1 MRRKRTQSRL
11 GLFRQQAQACILE
24 AMDTNGGMTMRYR
37 QAAYYTV
44 LAQRALWRTP
54 PAGQPLQPS
63 DIKQLYS
70 DELRAALAA
79 DFALSFSLAQIAE
92 YDQSDGAA
100 PLIITDR
107 ERWAAAHAHALVY
120 DMVQPGCDIA
130 RSQAG
135 IDALCALAHPPQ
147 TSLSSTI
154 HLCDTNLGG
163 VLAQASGMVLSQPEQ
178 TVYCLIDSAVAQD
191 DTPWHVAKLLS
202 PAADGT
208 ITPIIQL
215 RSKTLLATLST
226 YELLTLFIGYGYE
239 PRIVDCT
246 TADPRQPDADYAAAL
261 AWATE
266 RTTALRQ
273 PAQPRPHK
281 ARRPLLLVR
290 TPGQLDTLLA
300 EHETQENSLA
310 PAEHDS
316 GDVQPSSIAR
326 AQAALAH
333 RKADSADSSWARTQ
347 AWLAQVVAW
356 CEPENLFDAAGNLT
370 FAETKALPHTAAAH
384 ADDDHANSHTAQ
396 LTATQPALS
405 ATPRRRPA
413 IEPYAVV
420 ATPPGT
426 QRSNTL
432 SGVSSYLADLA
443 KDAAPDSFRLFI
455 SPSLQSG
462 TLAQRFASHPRAWQW
477 GSQPGIAPHAPD
489 SHTMSYPAASA
500 LRGMQLGYL
509 EQGRQSVFV
518 GASVYE
524 DIGAASRSY
533 TVALASQPSDAPLPS
548 LNTILSH
555 QSAEQITN
563 ALDQRD
569 APTTVYFPADSNCAV
584 VTLDM
589 MLSSTQ
595 AINILHASDTTQ
607 LTWLTT
613 KAARAQMHAG
623 LATWNFAS
631 HASPDIVLAA
641 CGDIATTEVLA
652 AIELI
657 AHSCPAARVR
667 CVNISSLTPR
677 GFGTLAQPV
686 SRRTLARTVT
696 TTKPVIIAYP
706 GEERSL
712 AATLFAYGV
721 DSRQFDIHSFGLA
734 PCGDTLMTSLIRQQA
749 SRYDLAIAAATCL
762 SATGVISPDDA
773 QRLAGHC
780 HAAIEQCLAHA
791 REHHTDHPMVT
802 TWQWQQGQ

>member
-1 MRRKRTQSRL
+1 
-11 GLFRQQAQACILE
+11 
-24 AMDTNGGMTMRYR
+24 MDTNGGMTIRYR

-44 LAQRALWRTP
+44 LAQRALWRTL
-54 PAGQPLQPS
+54 PAGQLLQPS

-92 YDQSDGAA
+92 YAQSDGTA

-107 ERWAAAHAHALVY
+107 ERWAAARAHALVY
-120 DMVQPGCDIA
+120 DMLQPDCDIA

-135 IDALCALAHPPQ
+135 IDTLCTLTHDPQ
-147 TSLSSTI
+147 TSLSDAI
-154 HLCDTNLGG
+154 HLCDARLGG
-163 VLAQASGMVLSQPEQ
+163 ALAQASGKVLGQPEQ
-178 TVYCLIDSAVAQD
+178 MIYCLVDSVATQD
-191 DTPWHVAKLLS
+191 DTPWHLAKLLS
-202 PAADGT
+202 PATDGT
-208 ITPIIQL
+208 IIPIIQL
-215 RSKTLLATLST
+215 RPRTLLATLST
-226 YELLTLFIGYGYE
+226 YELLALFIGYGYE

-246 TADPRQPDADYAAAL
+246 TANPCQPDADYTAAL

-266 RTTALRQ
+266 RTAALRQ

-290 TPGQLDTLLA
+290 TPEQFETLLA
-300 EHETQENSLA
+300 EHEAQENALA

-333 RKADSADSSWARTQ
+333 RKADGADLGQAGRQ
-347 AWLAQVVAW
+347 AWLAQVLAW

-384 ADDDHANSHTAQ
+384 ADNDSSSGAAQ

-405 ATPRRRPA
+405 ATRLRRPA

-432 SGVSSYLADLA
+432 SGVSSYLADLI

-455 SPSLQSG
+455 SPSLQSS

-477 GSQPGIAPHAPD
+477 GSQPGAAPHASD
-489 SHTMSYPAASA
+489 GHMMSYPAAHA

-518 GASVYE
+518 GASLHE
-524 DIGAASRSY
+524 DMSATSRSY
-533 TVALASQPSDAPLPS
+533 TAALSSQPRGTSLPS

-555 QSAEQITN
+555 QSAKQVTN

-595 AINILHASDTTQ
+595 VINVLHASDTTQ
-607 LTWLTT
+607 PTWLTT

-631 HASPDIVLAA
+631 HTSPDIVLAA
-641 CGDIATTEVLA
+641 CGDVATTEVLA

-721 DSRQFDIHSFGLA
+721 DGRQFAIHSFGLA
-734 PCGDTLMTSLIRQQA
+734 PCGDTLMTSLISQQA

>member
-1 MRRKRTQSRL
+1 MRRKRAQSRL

-24 AMDTNGGMTMRYR
+24 AMDTNGGMMRYR

-44 LAQRALWRTP
+44 LAQRALWRTL
-54 PAGQPLQPS
+54 PAGQLLQPS

-92 YDQSDGAA
+92 YAQSDGAA

-107 ERWAAAHAHALVY
+107 ERWAAARAHALVY
-120 DMVQPGCDIA
+120 DMLQPGCNIA

-135 IDALCALAHPPQ
+135 IDALCALTHDPQ

-154 HLCDTNLGG
+154 HLCDARLGG
-163 VLAQASGMVLSQPEQ
+163 ALAQASGRVLGQPEQ
-178 TVYCLIDSAVAQD
+178 TIYCLIDSAVAQD
-191 DTPWHVAKLLS
+191 DTPWHLAKLLS
-202 PAADGT
+202 PATDGT
-208 ITPIIQL
+208 IVPIIQL
-215 RSKTLLATLST
+215 RPRTLLATLST
-226 YELLTLFIGYGYE
+226 YELLALFIGYGYE

-246 TADPRQPDADYAAAL
+246 TADPRQPDADYTAAL

-273 PAQPRPHK
+273 PAQLRPHK

-290 TPGQLDTLLA
+290 TPEQLEALLA
-300 EHETQENSLA
+300 EHEAQEDSPA
-310 PAEHDS
+310 PAEHDN
-316 GDVQPSSIAR
+316 GDVPPSSIAR

-333 RKADSADSSWARTQ
+333 RKADGTDSSQAHTQ
-347 AWLAQVVAW
+347 AWLAQVLAW

-384 ADDDHANSHTAQ
+384 ADNDSSSRTAQ

-405 ATPRRRPA
+405 ATRLRQPA

-432 SGVSSYLADLA
+432 SRVGSYLTDLV

-462 TLAQRFASHPRAWQW
+462 TLAQRFASHPQAWQW
-477 GSQPGIAPHAPD
+477 GSQPSIAPHAPD
-489 SHTMSYPAASA
+489 GHTMSYPAAGA

-518 GASVYE
+518 GASLDE
-524 DIGAASRSY
+524 NISAASRSY
-533 TVALASQPSDAPLPS
+533 TAALSSQPSSAPLPS

-569 APTTVYFPADSNCAV
+569 APTTIYFPADSNCAV

-595 AINILHASDTTQ
+595 VINVLHASDTTQ
-607 LTWLTT
+607 PTWLTT

-631 HASPDIVLAA
+631 HTSPDIVLAA
-641 CGDIATTEVLA
+641 CGDVATTEVLA

-657 AHSCPAARVR
+657 AHSCPAVRVR

-721 DSRQFDIHSFGLA
+721 DSRQFDIHSFGLT
-734 PCGDTLMTSLIRQQA
+734 PHGDTLMTSLINQQA

-762 SATGVISPDDA
+762 SATGVISSDDA
-773 QRLAGHC
+773 QRLIEHC
-780 HAAIEQCLAHA
+780 HAAIEQCLTHA

>member
-1 MRRKRTQSRL
+1 
-11 GLFRQQAQACILE
+11 
-24 AMDTNGGMTMRYR
+24 MRYR

-44 LAQRALWRTP
+44 LAQRALWRTL

-92 YDQSDGAA
+92 YAQSDSAA

-107 ERWAAAHAHALVY
+107 ERWAAARAHALVY
-120 DMVQPGCDIA
+120 DIVQPSCDIA

-135 IDALCALAHPPQ
+135 IDALCTLTHDLQ
-147 TSLSSTI
+147 TSLSNAI
-154 HLCDTNLGG
+154 HLCDARLGG
-163 VLAQASGMVLSQPEQ
+163 ALAQASGRALGQPEQ
-178 TVYCLIDSAVAQD
+178 TIYCLIDSAVAQD
-191 DTPWHVAKLLS
+191 DAPWHLAKLLS
-202 PAADGT
+202 PATDGT

-226 YELLTLFIGYGYE
+226 YELLALFIGYGYE

-347 AWLAQVVAW
+347 AWLAHVLAW

-370 FAETKALPHTAAAH
+370 FTETKALPHTAAAH
-384 ADDDHANSHTAQ
+384 ADNDSSSRTAQ

-405 ATPRRRPA
+405 ATLLRRPA

-432 SGVSSYLADLA
+432 SGVSSYLADLI

-462 TLAQRFASHPRAWQW
+462 TLAQCFASHPRAWQW
-477 GSQPGIAPHAPD
+477 GSQPSIAPHAPD
-489 SHTMSYPAASA
+489 GHTMSYPAAGV

-518 GASVYE
+518 GASLHE
-524 DIGAASRSY
+524 DVSAASRSY
-533 TVALASQPSDAPLPS
+533 TAALSSQPSGASLPS

-569 APTTVYFPADSNCAV
+569 APATVYFPADSNCAV
-584 VTLDM
+584 VALDM

-595 AINILHASDTTQ
+595 VINVLHASDTTQ
-607 LTWLTT
+607 PTWLTT

-631 HASPDIVLAA
+631 HTSPDIVLAA
-641 CGDIATTEVLA
+641 CGDVATTEVLA

-686 SRRTLARTVT
+686 SRRTLARTLT
-696 TTKPVIIAYP
+696 ATKPVIIAYP

-721 DSRQFDIHSFGLA
+721 DSRQFDIHSFGLT
-734 PCGDTLMTSLIRQQA
+734 PHGDTLMMNLIHQQA
-749 SRYDLAIAAATCL
+749 SRYDLVIAAATCL

>member
-44 LAQRALWRTP
+44 LAQHALWRTL
-54 PAGQPLQPS
+54 PAGQLLQPS

-92 YDQSDGAA
+92 YAQSDGAA

-107 ERWAAAHAHALVY
+107 ERWAAARAHALVY
-120 DMVQPGCDIA
+120 DMLQPGCNIA

-135 IDALCALAHPPQ
+135 IDALCALTHDPQ

-154 HLCDTNLGG
+154 HLCDARLGG
-163 VLAQASGMVLSQPEQ
+163 ALAQASGRVLGQPEQ
-178 TVYCLIDSAVAQD
+178 TIYCLIDSAVAQD
-191 DTPWHVAKLLS
+191 DTPWHLAKLLS
-202 PAADGT
+202 PATDGT
-208 ITPIIQL
+208 IVPIIQL
-215 RSKTLLATLST
+215 RPKTLLATLST
-226 YELLTLFIGYGYE
+226 YELLALFIGYGYE

-246 TADPRQPDADYAAAL
+246 TADPRQSDADYTAAL

-266 RTTALRQ
+266 RTAALRQ
-273 PAQPRPHK
+273 PAQLRPHK

-290 TPGQLDTLLA
+290 TPEQFETLLDDDEA
-300 EHETQENSLA
+300 QEDSL
-310 PAEHDS
+310 DDN

-333 RKADSADSSWARTQ
+333 RKADGADSSWARTQ
-347 AWLAQVVAW
+347 AWLTQVLAW

-384 ADDDHANSHTAQ
+384 ADNDHANSHTAQ
-396 LTATQPALS
+396 LTAQTPALV
-405 ATPRRRPA
+405 ATPLRRPA

-432 SGVSSYLADLA
+432 SRVGSYLADLA

-462 TLAQRFASHPRAWQW
+462 TLAQCFASQPRAWQW
-477 GSQPGIAPHAPD
+477 GSQPSIAPHASD
-489 SHTMSYPAASA
+489 GYTMSYPAAGA

-518 GASVYE
+518 GASVHE
-524 DIGAASRSY
+524 DMSAASRSY
-533 TVALASQPSDAPLPS
+533 TAALASQPSSTSLPS

-555 QSAEQITN
+555 QSAEQVTN

-595 AINILHASDTTQ
+595 VINVLHASDTTQ
-607 LTWLTT
+607 PTWLTT

-631 HASPDIVLAA
+631 HTSPDIVLAA

-657 AHSCPAARVR
+657 THSCPAARVR

-721 DSRQFDIHSFGLA
+721 DSRQFDIHSFGLT
-734 PCGDTLMTSLIRQQA
+734 PHGDTLMMNLIHQQA

-762 SATGVISPDDA
+762 SATGVISSDDA
-773 QRLAGHC
+773 QRLMEHC
-780 HAAIEQCLAHA
+780 RAAIEQCLAHA

-802 TWQWQQGQ
+802 TW

>member
-1 MRRKRTQSRL
+1 
-11 GLFRQQAQACILE
+11 
-24 AMDTNGGMTMRYR
+24 MDTNGGMTIRYR

-54 PAGQPLQPS
+54 PAGQPLQTS
-63 DIKQLYS
+63 DIKQTLS
-70 DELRAALAA
+70 DELRVALAA

-92 YDQSDGAA
+92 YDQSDGTA

-107 ERWAAAHAHALVY
+107 ERWAAARAHALVY
-120 DMVQPGCDIA
+120 DMLQPDCDIA

-135 IDALCALAHPPQ
+135 IDALCTLTHDPQ
-147 TSLSSTI
+147 TSLSNAI
-154 HLCDTNLGG
+154 HLCDARLGG
-163 VLAQASGMVLSQPEQ
+163 ALAQASGRVLSQPEQ
-178 TVYCLIDSAVAQD
+178 MIYCLIDSMAAQD
-191 DTPWHVAKLLS
+191 DAPWHLAKLLS
-202 PAADGT
+202 PATDGT
-208 ITPIIQL
+208 IIPIIQL
-215 RSKTLLATLST
+215 RPKTLLATLST
-226 YELLTLFIGYGYE
+226 YELLALFIGYGYE

-261 AWATE
+261 TWAAECTA
-266 RTTALRQ
+266 ALRQ

-281 ARRPLLLVR
+281 ARRPLLIVR
-290 TPGQLDTLLA
+290 IPEQFEVLLDD
-300 EHETQENSLA
+300 HEAQESSPT
-310 PAEHDS
+310 PAENDTS
-316 GDVQPSSIAR
+316 DAQPSSIAR
-326 AQAALAH
+326 ARAALAH
-333 RKADSADSSWARTQ
+333 RKADGADSSQAHTQ
-347 AWLAQVVAW
+347 AWLAQILAW

-384 ADDDHANSHTAQ
+384 ADNDSSLGTAQ

-405 ATPRRRPA
+405 ATQLRRPA

-432 SGVSSYLADLA
+432 SSVGSYLANLT
-443 KDAAPDSFRLFI
+443 KDAASDNFRLFI
-455 SPSLQSG
+455 NPSLQSG
-462 TLAQRFASHPRAWQW
+462 TLAQRFASNPRAWQW
-477 GSQPGIAPHAPD
+477 GSQPSTAPHAPD
-489 SHTMSYPAASA
+489 GYTMSYPVAGA

-533 TVALASQPSDAPLPS
+533 TAALASQPRGASLPS

-555 QSAEQITN
+555 QSAEQVTN

-569 APTTVYFPADSNCAV
+569 TPTTVYFPADSNCAV

-595 AINILHASDTTQ
+595 VINVLHASDTTQ
-607 LTWLTT
+607 PTWLTT

-631 HASPDIVLAA
+631 HTSPDIVLAA
-641 CGDIATTEVLA
+641 CGDVATTEVLA

-686 SRRTLARTVT
+686 SQRTLARTLT
-696 TTKPVIIAYP
+696 TTKPVIITYP

-721 DSRQFDIHSFGLA
+721 DGRQFDIHSFGLT
-734 PCGDTLMTSLIRQQA
+734 PRGDTLMTSLISQQA

-773 QRLAGHC
+773 QRLTGHC
-780 HAAIEQCLAHA
+780 QAAIEQCLAHA

>member
-1 MRRKRTQSRL
+1 MRRKRAQSRL

-44 LAQRALWRTP
+44 LAQRALWRTL

-92 YDQSDGAA
+92 YAQSDSAA

-107 ERWAAAHAHALVY
+107 ERWAAARAHALVY
-120 DMVQPGCDIA
+120 DMLQPGCDIA
-130 RSQAG
+130 RLQAG
-135 IDALCALAHPPQ
+135 IDALCTLTHDPQ
-147 TSLSSTI
+147 TSLSDTI

-208 ITPIIQL
+208 IIPIIQL
-215 RSKTLLATLST
+215 RPKTLLATLST
-226 YELLTLFIGYGYE
+226 YELLALFIGYGYE

-246 TADPRQPDADYAAAL
+246 TADPRQPDADYTAAL

-266 RTTALRQ
+266 RTAALRQ

-281 ARRPLLLVR
+281 ARRPLLIVR
-290 TPGQLDTLLA
+290 TPEQLEALLDECEA
-300 EHETQENSLA
+300 QEDSLA
-310 PAEHDS
+310 PAEHGS
-316 GDVQPSSIAR
+316 GDAQPSSIAR
-326 AQAALAH
+326 AQVALAH
-333 RKADSADSSWARTQ
+333 RKADGADLGRAGTQ
-347 AWLAQVVAW
+347 AWLAQVLAW

-384 ADDDHANSHTAQ
+384 ADNDSSSRTAQ

-405 ATPRRRPA
+405 ATRLRRPA

-432 SGVSSYLADLA
+432 SGVSSYLADLI
-443 KDAAPDSFRLFI
+443 KDAASDSFRLFI

-462 TLAQRFASHPRAWQW
+462 TLAQRFTSSPRAWQW
-477 GSQPGIAPHAPD
+477 GNQPSAAPHAPD
-489 SHTMSYPAASA
+489 GHTMSYPAAGA

-518 GASVYE
+518 GASLHG
-524 DIGAASRSY
+524 DMSAASRSY
-533 TVALASQPSDAPLPS
+533 TAALSSQPSSAPLPS

-569 APTTVYFPADSNCAV
+569 APTTIYFPADSNCAV

-595 AINILHASDTTQ
+595 VINVLHASDTTQ
-607 LTWLTT
+607 PTWLTT
-613 KAARAQMHAG
+613 KAARAQMNAG

-631 HASPDIVLAA
+631 HTSPDIVLAA
-641 CGDIATTEVLA
+641 CGDVATTEVLA

-657 AHSCPAARVR
+657 THSCPAARVR

-712 AATLFAYGV
+712 AATLFVYGV
-721 DSRQFDIHSFGLA
+721 DGRQFDIHSFGLA

>member
-1 MRRKRTQSRL
+1 
-11 GLFRQQAQACILE
+11 
-24 AMDTNGGMTMRYR
+24 MRYR

-44 LAQRALWRTP
+44 LAQRVLWRTP
-54 PAGQPLQPS
+54 LAGQPLQPS
-63 DIKQLYS
+63 DIKQTLS

-92 YDQSDGAA
+92 YAQSDGAA

-107 ERWAAAHAHALVY
+107 ERWAAARAHTLVY
-120 DMVQPGCDIA
+120 DTLQPGCDIA

-135 IDALCALAHPPQ
+135 IDALCTLIHNPQ
-147 TSLSSTI
+147 TSLSDAI
-154 HLCDTNLGG
+154 HLCDARLGG
-163 VLAQASGMVLSQPEQ
+163 ALAQASGRALGQPEQ
-178 TVYCLIDSAVAQD
+178 MIYCLVDSAVAQD
-191 DTPWHVAKLLS
+191 DTPWHLAKLLS

-208 ITPIIQL
+208 IIPIIQL
-215 RSKTLLATLST
+215 RPKTLLATLST
-226 YELLTLFIGYGYE
+226 YELLALFIGYGYE

-246 TADPRQPDADYAAAL
+246 TADPRQPDADYTAAL

-273 PAQPRPHK
+273 PAQLRPHK
-281 ARRPLLLVR
+281 VRRPLLLVR
-290 TPGQLDTLLA
+290 TPEQLEALLA
-300 EHETQENSLA
+300 EHEAQENAPA

-333 RKADSADSSWARTQ
+333 RKADGTDSSQARTQ
-347 AWLAQVVAW
+347 AWLAHVLAW

-384 ADDDHANSHTAQ
+384 ADNDPSSGAAQ
-396 LTATQPALS
+396 LTTTQPALS
-405 ATPRRRPA
+405 ATRLRRPA

-426 QRSNTL
+426 KRSNTL
-432 SGVSSYLADLA
+432 SRVGSYLADLA
-443 KDAAPDSFRLFI
+443 KDAAPDNFRLFI

-462 TLAQRFASHPRAWQW
+462 TLAQRFASNPRAWQW
-477 GSQPGIAPHAPD
+477 GSQPSIAPHAPD
-489 SHTMSYPAASA
+489 GHTMSYPAAGA

-518 GASVYE
+518 GASLHE
-524 DIGAASRSY
+524 DMSAASRSY
-533 TVALASQPSDAPLPS
+533 TAALSSQPSSAPLPS

-555 QSAEQITN
+555 QSAEQVTN

-569 APTTVYFPADSNCAV
+569 TPTTVYFPADSNCAV

-595 AINILHASDTTQ
+595 AINVLHASDTTQ
-607 LTWLTT
+607 PTWLTT

-631 HASPDIVLAA
+631 HTSPDIVLAA

-657 AHSCPAARVR
+657 THSCPTARVR

-721 DSRQFDIHSFGLA
+721 DGRQFDIHSFGLT
-734 PCGDTLMTSLIRQQA
+734 PRGDTLMTSLISQQA

-762 SATGVISPDDA
+762 SATGVISPDDT
-773 QRLAGHC
+773 QRLTGHC
-780 HAAIEQCLAHA
+780 QAAIEQCLAHA

>member
-1 MRRKRTQSRL
+1 
-11 GLFRQQAQACILE
+11 
-24 AMDTNGGMTMRYR
+24 MRYR

-44 LAQRALWRTP
+44 LAQHALWRTL

-92 YDQSDGAA
+92 YAQSDGAA

-107 ERWAAAHAHALVY
+107 ERWAAARAHALVY
-120 DMVQPGCDIA
+120 DMLQPGCDIA

-135 IDALCALAHPPQ
+135 IDVLCTLTHNPQ
-147 TSLSSTI
+147 TSLSNAI
-154 HLCDTNLGG
+154 HLCDARLGG
-163 VLAQASGMVLSQPEQ
+163 ALAQASGRALGQPEQ
-178 TVYCLIDSAVAQD
+178 TVYCLIDSAVAQG
-191 DTPWHVAKLLS
+191 DTPWHLAKLLS
-202 PAADGT
+202 PATDGT
-208 ITPIIQL
+208 IIPIIQL
-215 RSKTLLATLST
+215 RPRTLLATLST
-226 YELLTLFIGYGYE
+226 YELLALFIGYGYE

-246 TADPRQPDADYAAAL
+246 TADPRQPDADYTAAL

-266 RTTALRQ
+266 RTAALRQ

-290 TPGQLDTLLA
+290 TPEQLETLLA
-300 EHETQENSLA
+300 EHEAQEDSLA

-333 RKADSADSSWARTQ
+333 RKADGADSSRSGTQ
-347 AWLAQVVAW
+347 AWLAQVLAW
-356 CEPENLFDAAGNLT
+356 CEPENLFDAAGNLS

-384 ADDDHANSHTAQ
+384 ADNDFSLGAAQ
-396 LTATQPALS
+396 LTTTQPALS
-405 ATPRRRPA
+405 ATRLHQPA

-426 QRSNTL
+426 QRNNTL

-477 GSQPGIAPHAPD
+477 GSQPSAAPHAPD
-489 SHTMSYPAASA
+489 GHMMSYPAAGA

-518 GASVYE
+518 GASLHE
-524 DIGAASRSY
+524 DMSAASRSY
-533 TVALASQPSDAPLPS
+533 TAALSSQPRGASLPS

-555 QSAEQITN
+555 QSAEQVTN

>member
-1 MRRKRTQSRL
+1 
-11 GLFRQQAQACILE
+11 
-24 AMDTNGGMTMRYR
+24 MRYR

-44 LAQRALWRTP
+44 LAQHTLWRTL
-54 PAGQPLQPS
+54 PAGQLLQPS
-63 DIKQLYS
+63 DIKQLDS

-92 YDQSDGAA
+92 YAQSDGAA

-107 ERWAAAHAHALVY
+107 ERWAAARAHALVY
-120 DMVQPGCDIA
+120 DMLQPGCDIA

-135 IDALCALAHPPQ
+135 IDALCTLTHDPQ
-147 TSLSSTI
+147 TSLSNAI
-154 HLCDTNLGG
+154 HLCDARLGG
-163 VLAQASGMVLSQPEQ
+163 ALAQASGRVLGQPEQ
-178 TVYCLIDSAVAQD
+178 TIYCLIDSMAAQD
-191 DTPWHVAKLLS
+191 DTPWHLAKLLS
-202 PAADGT
+202 PATDGT
-208 ITPIIQL
+208 IIPIIQL
-215 RSKTLLATLST
+215 RPRTLLATLST
-226 YELLTLFIGYGYE
+226 YELLALFIGYGYE

-246 TADPRQPDADYAAAL
+246 TADPRQLDADYTAAL

-266 RTTALRQ
+266 RTAALRQ

-281 ARRPLLLVR
+281 ARRPLVIVR
-290 TPGQLDTLLA
+290 TPEQFETLLDDDEA
-300 EHETQENSLA
+300 QEDSLD
-310 PAEHDS
+310 DS

-333 RKADSADSSWARTQ
+333 RKADGADLGQARTQ
-347 AWLAQVVAW
+347 AWLAQVLAW

-384 ADDDHANSHTAQ
+384 TDNDSSSGAAQ
-396 LTATQPALS
+396 LTATQPVLS
-405 ATPRRRPA
+405 ATRLRRPA
-413 IEPYAVV
+413 IEPYAIV

-432 SGVSSYLADLA
+432 SRAGSYLTDLA
-443 KDAAPDSFRLFI
+443 KDAAPDNFRLFI
-455 SPSLQSG
+455 NPSLQSG
-462 TLAQRFASHPRAWQW
+462 TLAQRFASNPRAWQW
-477 GSQPGIAPHAPD
+477 GNQSSAAPHAPD
-489 SHTMSYPAASA
+489 GYTMSYPAAGV

-509 EQGRQSVFV
+509 EQGKQSVFV
-518 GASVYE
+518 GASLHE
-524 DIGAASRSY
+524 DMSAASRSY
-533 TVALASQPSDAPLPS
+533 TAALSSQPSSASLPS

-555 QSAEQITN
+555 QSAEQVTN
-563 ALDQRD
+563 ALNQRD

-584 VTLDM
+584 VALDM

-595 AINILHASDTTQ
+595 VINVLHASDTTQ
-607 LTWLTT
+607 PTWLTT

-631 HASPDIVLAA
+631 HASPDIVLTA
-641 CGDIATTEVLA
+641 CGDVATTEVLA
-652 AIELI
+652 AIQLI
-657 AHSCPAARVR
+657 NQSCPAARVR

-706 GEERSL
+706 SEERSL

-721 DSRQFDIHSFGLA
+721 DGRQFDIHSFGLA
-734 PCGDTLMTSLIRQQA
+734 PRGDTLMTSLIHQQA

-762 SATGVISPDDA
+762 SATGVISPDEA

>member
-92 YDQSDGAA
+92 YTQSDSAA

-107 ERWAAAHAHALVY
+107 ERWAAARAHALVY
-120 DMVQPGCDIA
+120 DMLQPDCDIA

-135 IDALCALAHPPQ
+135 IDALCTLIHDPQ
-147 TSLSSTI
+147 TSLSDTI
-154 HLCDTNLGG
+154 HLCDTNLGC

-191 DTPWHVAKLLS
+191 DAPWHLAKLLS
-202 PAADGT
+202 PATDGT

-226 YELLTLFIGYGYE
+226 YELLALFIGYGYE

-281 ARRPLLLVR
+281 ARRPLLIVR
-290 TPGQLDTLLA
+290 TPEQIEALLD
-300 EHETQENSLA
+300 EHDTQENSLA
-310 PAEHDS
+310 PAKNDS

-333 RKADSADSSWARTQ
+333 RKADGADSSQARTQ
-347 AWLAQVVAW
+347 AWLAQVLAW
-356 CEPENLFDAAGNLT
+356 CEPENLFDTAGNLT

-384 ADDDHANSHTAQ
+384 ADNDPSSGAAQ

-405 ATPRRRPA
+405 ATRLRRPA

-426 QRSNTL
+426 QRNNTL
-432 SGVSSYLADLA
+432 SSVGSYLSDLA
-443 KDAAPDSFRLFI
+443 KDAALDSFRLFI
-455 SPSLQSG
+455 NPSLQSG

-477 GSQPGIAPHAPD
+477 GSQPSVAPHTPD
-489 SHTMSYPAASA
+489 GHMMSYPAAGA

-518 GASVYE
+518 GASLHE
-524 DIGAASRSY
+524 DMSAASRSY
-533 TVALASQPSDAPLPS
+533 TAALSSQPSGASLPS

-569 APTTVYFPADSNCAV
+569 TPTTVYFPADSNCAV
-584 VTLDM
+584 VALDT

-607 LTWLTT
+607 PTWLTT

-631 HASPDIVLAA
+631 HATPDIVLAA
-641 CGDIATTEVLA
+641 CGDVATTEVLA

-677 GFGTLAQPV
+677 GFGTLTQPV
-686 SRRTLARTVT
+686 SRRTLARTLT

-721 DSRQFDIHSFGLA
+721 DGRQFDIHSFGLA
-734 PCGDTLMTSLIRQQA
+734 LRGDTLMTSLINQQA

>member
-1 MRRKRTQSRL
+1 
-11 GLFRQQAQACILE
+11 
-24 AMDTNGGMTMRYR
+24 MRYR

-44 LAQRALWRTP
+44 LAQRALWRTL
-54 PAGQPLQPS
+54 PAGQPLQAS

-79 DFALSFSLAQIAE
+79 DFVLSFSLAQIAE
-92 YDQSDGAA
+92 YTQSDGAA

-107 ERWAAAHAHALVY
+107 DRWAAARAYALVY
-120 DMVQPGCDIA
+120 DALQPGCDIA

-191 DTPWHVAKLLS
+191 DTPWHLTKLLS
-202 PAADGT
+202 PTADGT

-215 RSKTLLATLST
+215 RPNTLLATLST
-226 YELLTLFIGYGYE
+226 YELLALLIGYGYE

-246 TADPRQPDADYAAAL
+246 TADPRQLDADY
-261 AWATE
+261 
-266 RTTALRQ
+266 TTALTWATKRTAALRQ
-273 PAQPRPHK
+273 STQPRPHK
-281 ARRPLLLVR
+281 ARRPLLIVR
-290 TPGQLDTLLA
+290 TPEQIEVLLA
-300 EHETQENSLA
+300 EHDTQENSLA
-310 PAEHDS
+310 PAKNDN
-316 GDVQPSSIAR
+316 GDAQPSSIAR

-333 RKADSADSSWARTQ
+333 RKADGADSSWARTQ
-347 AWLAQVVAW
+347 AWLAQVLAW

-370 FAETKALPHTAAAH
+370 FAQTKALPHTAAAH
-384 ADDDHANSHTAQ
+384 ADDYANSRAAQ
-396 LTATQPALS
+396 LTAQTPAPV
-405 ATPRRRPA
+405 ATPLRRPA

-420 ATPPGT
+420 ATPPGA

-432 SGVSSYLADLA
+432 SRVGSYLADLA
-443 KDAAPDSFRLFI
+443 KDAALDNFRLFI

-462 TLAQRFASHPRAWQW
+462 TLAQRFASSPRAWQW
-477 GSQPGIAPHAPD
+477 GNKPSAAPHAPD
-489 SHTMSYPAASA
+489 SHTMSYPAAGA

-518 GASVYE
+518 GASLHE
-524 DIGAASRSY
+524 DMSAASRSY
-533 TVALASQPSDAPLPS
+533 TAALSSQPSSASLPS

-563 ALDQRD
+563 ALNQRD

-584 VTLDM
+584 VALDT

-595 AINILHASDTTQ
+595 VINVLHASDTTQ
-607 LTWLTT
+607 PTWLTT
-613 KAARAQMHAG
+613 KAARAQMQAG

-631 HASPDIVLAA
+631 QTNPDIVLAA
-641 CGDIATTEVLA
+641 CGDVATTEVLA

-657 AHSCPAARVR
+657 SHSCPAARVR

-677 GFGTLAQPV
+677 GFGTLTQPV
-686 SRRTLARTVT
+686 SRRTLARTLT
-696 TTKPVIIAYP
+696 TTKPVIITYP

-721 DSRQFDIHSFGLA
+721 DSRQFDIHSFGLT
-734 PCGDTLMTSLIRQQA
+734 PHGDTLMMNLIHQQA

-773 QRLAGHC
+773 QRLTGHC
-780 HAAIEQCLAHA
+780 QAAIEQCLAHA

-802 TWQWQQGQ
+802 TWQWQQRQ

>member
-1 MRRKRTQSRL
+1 
-11 GLFRQQAQACILE
+11 
-24 AMDTNGGMTMRYR
+24 MRYR

-44 LAQRALWRTP
+44 LAQRALWRTL
-54 PAGQPLQPS
+54 PAGQLLQPS

-79 DFALSFSLAQIAE
+79 DFALSFSLAHIAE
-92 YDQSDGAA
+92 YAQSDDAA

-107 ERWAAAHAHALVY
+107 ERWAAARAHALVY
-120 DMVQPGCDIA
+120 DIVQPGCDIA

-135 IDALCALAHPPQ
+135 IDALCTLTHDPQ
-147 TSLSSTI
+147 TSLSDAI
-154 HLCDTNLGG
+154 HLCDARLGG
-163 VLAQASGMVLSQPEQ
+163 TLAQASGKVLGQPEQ
-178 TVYCLIDSAVAQD
+178 VIYCLVDSAVAQD
-191 DTPWHVAKLLS
+191 DAPWHLAKLLS
-202 PAADGT
+202 PATDGT
-208 ITPIIQL
+208 IIPIIQL
-215 RSKTLLATLST
+215 RPKTLLATLST
-226 YELLTLFIGYGYE
+226 YELLALFIGYGYE

-246 TADPRQPDADYAAAL
+246 TADPRQPDADYTAAL

-266 RTTALRQ
+266 RTAALRQ

-290 TPGQLDTLLA
+290 TPEQLEALLDERDT
-300 EHETQENSLA
+300 QDDSLA

-333 RKADSADSSWARTQ
+333 RKADGADSSQARTQ
-347 AWLAQVVAW
+347 AWLAHVLAW

-384 ADDDHANSHTAQ
+384 ADNDSSSRTAQ

-405 ATPRRRPA
+405 ATLLRRPA

-432 SGVSSYLADLA
+432 SGVSSYLTDLA

-462 TLAQRFASHPRAWQW
+462 TLAQCFASHPRAWQW
-477 GSQPGIAPHAPD
+477 GSQPSIAPHAPN
-489 SHTMSYPAASA
+489 SHTMSYPAAGA

-518 GASVYE
+518 GASLHE
-524 DIGAASRSY
+524 DMSAASRSY
-533 TVALASQPSDAPLPS
+533 TAALSSQPRGASLPS

-555 QSAEQITN
+555 QNAEQVTN
-563 ALDQRD
+563 ALNQRD

-584 VTLDM
+584 VALDM

-595 AINILHASDTTQ
+595 AINVLHASDTTQ
-607 LTWLTT
+607 PTWLTT
-613 KAARAQMHAG
+613 KAARAQMQAG

-641 CGDIATTEVLA
+641 CGDVATTEVLA

-657 AHSCPAARVR
+657 THSCPAARVR

-677 GFGTLAQPV
+677 GFGTLTQPV
-686 SRRTLARTVT
+686 SRRTLARTLT

-721 DSRQFDIHSFGLA
+721 DGQQFDIHSFSLT
-734 PCGDTLMTSLIRQQA
+734 PHGDTLMTSLINQQA

-802 TWQWQQGQ
+802 TWQWQQGH

>member
-1 MRRKRTQSRL
+1 
-11 GLFRQQAQACILE
+11 
-24 AMDTNGGMTMRYR
+24 MDTNGGMTIRYR

-54 PAGQPLQPS
+54 PAGQPLQTS

-92 YDQSDGAA
+92 YTRSADTP

-107 ERWAAAHAHALVY
+107 ERWAAARAHALVY
-120 DMVQPGCDIA
+120 DALQLGCDIA

-135 IDALCALAHPPQ
+135 IDALCTLTHDPQ
-147 TSLSSTI
+147 TSLSDAI
-154 HLCDTNLGG
+154 HLCDTRLGG
-163 VLAQASGMVLSQPEQ
+163 ALAQASGRALGQPEQ
-178 TVYCLIDSAVAQD
+178 TIYCLIDSAAAQD
-191 DTPWHVAKLLS
+191 DTSWHLAKLLN
-202 PAADGT
+202 PATDGT

-215 RSKTLLATLST
+215 RPKTLLATLST
-226 YELLTLFIGYGYE
+226 YELLALFIGYGYE

-246 TADPRQPDADYAAAL
+246 TADPHQPDADYTAAL
-261 AWATE
+261 AWAAECTA
-266 RTTALRQ
+266 ALRQ
-273 PAQPRPHK
+273 SAQPRPHK
-281 ARRPLLLVR
+281 ARRPLLIVR
-290 TPGQLDTLLA
+290 TPEQFEALLDD
-300 EHETQENSLA
+300 HEAQESSPA
-310 PAEHDS
+310 PAENNT
-316 GDVQPSSIAR
+316 GGAQPSSIAR

-370 FAETKALPHTAAAH
+370 FTETKALPHTAAAH
-384 ADDDHANSHTAQ
+384 TDDDHVNSRAAQ
-396 LTATQPALS
+396 LTAQTPAPV
-405 ATPRRRPA
+405 ATSRRRSA

-432 SGVSSYLADLA
+432 SSASLYLADLA
-443 KDAAPDSFRLFI
+443 KDAAPDNFRLFI

-477 GSQPGIAPHAPD
+477 GSQPSIAPHAPD
-489 SHTMSYPAASA
+489 GHMMIYPAAGA

-518 GASVYE
+518 GASLHE
-524 DIGAASRSY
+524 DMSAASCSY
-533 TVALASQPSDAPLPS
+533 TAALSSQPSSAPLPS

-555 QSAEQITN
+555 QSAEQVTN

-584 VTLDM
+584 VALDT

-607 LTWLTT
+607 PTWLTT
-613 KAARAQMHAG
+613 KAARAQMQAG
-623 LATWNFAS
+623 LATWNFVS
-631 HASPDIVLAA
+631 QTNPDIVLAA
-641 CGDIATTEVLA
+641 CGDVATTEVLA

-686 SRRTLARTVT
+686 SRRTLARTMT

-721 DSRQFDIHSFGLA
+721 DGRQFDIHSFGLT
-734 PCGDTLMTSLIRQQA
+734 PCGDTLMTSLINQQA

-773 QRLAGHC
+773 QRLMEHC

-791 REHHTDHPMVT
+791 RERHTDHPMVT
-802 TWQWQQGQ
+802 TWQWQQGK

>member
-1 MRRKRTQSRL
+1 
-11 GLFRQQAQACILE
+11 
-24 AMDTNGGMTMRYR
+24 MRYR

-54 PAGQPLQPS
+54 PAGQLLQLS
-63 DIKQLYS
+63 DIKQLDS

-92 YDQSDGAA
+92 YAQSDGTA

-107 ERWAAAHAHALVY
+107 DRWAAARAHALVY
-120 DMVQPGCDIA
+120 DMLQPGCDIA

-147 TSLSSTI
+147 TSLSDTI
-154 HLCDTNLGG
+154 HLCDAHLGG
-163 VLAQASGMVLSQPEQ
+163 ALAQASGRALGQPEQ
-178 TVYCLIDSAVAQD
+178 TVYCLIDSAVAQG
-191 DTPWHVAKLLS
+191 DTPWHLAKLLS
-202 PAADGT
+202 PATDGT
-208 ITPIIQL
+208 IIPIIQL
-215 RSKTLLATLST
+215 RPKTLLATLST
-226 YELLTLFIGYGYE
+226 YELLALFIGYGYE

-246 TADPRQPDADYAAAL
+246 TADPRQPDANYTAAL

-266 RTTALRQ
+266 RTAALRQ
-273 PAQPRPHK
+273 PAQLRPHK

-290 TPGQLDTLLA
+290 TPEQLETLLA

-310 PAEHDS
+310 PAENDTS
-316 GDVQPSSIAR
+316 DAQPSSIAR

-333 RKADSADSSWARTQ
+333 RKADGVNSSQARTQ
-347 AWLAQVVAW
+347 AWLTQVLAW

-384 ADDDHANSHTAQ
+384 ADNDSSSRTAQ

-405 ATPRRRPA
+405 ATRLRRPA

-518 GASVYE
+518 GASLHE
-524 DIGAASRSY
+524 DMSAASRSY
-533 TVALASQPSDAPLPS
+533 TAALSSQPSSAPLPS

-563 ALDQRD
+563 ALNQRD
-569 APTTVYFPADSNCAV
+569 APTTVYLPADSNCAV
-584 VTLDM
+584 VALDM

-595 AINILHASDTTQ
+595 AINILHTSDTAQ
-607 LTWLTT
+607 PTWLTT

-721 DSRQFDIHSFGLA
+721 DGRQFDIHSFGLA

-773 QRLAGHC
+773 QRLTGHC

-791 REHHTDHPMVT
+791 REHHTDHPMIT
-802 TWQWQQGQ
+802 TWQWQQG

>member
-1 MRRKRTQSRL
+1 MRRKRAQSRL

-44 LAQRALWRTP
+44 LAQHALWRTL
-54 PAGQPLQPS
+54 PAGQLLQPS

-92 YDQSDGAA
+92 YAQSDGAA

-107 ERWAAAHAHALVY
+107 ERWAAARAHALVY
-120 DMVQPGCDIA
+120 DMLQPGCNIA

-135 IDALCALAHPPQ
+135 IDALCALTHDPQ

-154 HLCDTNLGG
+154 HLCDARLGG
-163 VLAQASGMVLSQPEQ
+163 ALAQASGRVLGQPEQ
-178 TVYCLIDSAVAQD
+178 TIYCLIDSAVAQD
-191 DTPWHVAKLLS
+191 DTPWHLAKLLS
-202 PAADGT
+202 PATDGT
-208 ITPIIQL
+208 IVPIIQL
-215 RSKTLLATLST
+215 RPKTLLATLST
-226 YELLTLFIGYGYE
+226 YELLALFIGYGYE

-246 TADPRQPDADYAAAL
+246 TADPRQPDADYTAAL

-273 PAQPRPHK
+273 PAQLRPHK

-290 TPGQLDTLLA
+290 TPEQLEALLD
-300 EHETQENSLA
+300 EHEAQESSPT
-310 PAEHDS
+310 PAENDT
-316 GDVQPSSIAR
+316 GDAQPSSIAR

-333 RKADSADSSWARTQ
+333 RKADGTDSSQAHTQ
-347 AWLAQVVAW
+347 AWLAQALAW
-356 CEPENLFDAAGNLT
+356 CEPENLFDAADNLT

-384 ADDDHANSHTAQ
+384 ADDDHANSHIAQ
-396 LTATQPALS
+396 LTAQTPAPV
-405 ATPRRRPA
+405 ATPLRRPA

-432 SGVSSYLADLA
+432 SGVSSYLADLT
-443 KDAAPDSFRLFI
+443 KDAALDSFRLFI

-477 GSQPGIAPHAPD
+477 GSQPSTAPHASD
-489 SHTMSYPAASA
+489 GYTMSYPAAGA

-518 GASVYE
+518 GASLHE
-524 DIGAASRSY
+524 DMSAASRSY
-533 TVALASQPSDAPLPS
+533 TAALSSQPSNAPLPS

-555 QSAEQITN
+555 QSAEQVTN

-595 AINILHASDTTQ
+595 VINVLHASDTTQ
-607 LTWLTT
+607 PTWLTT

-631 HASPDIVLAA
+631 HTSPDIVLAA
-641 CGDIATTEVLA
+641 CGDVATTEVLA

-734 PCGDTLMTSLIRQQA
+734 PCGDTLMTSLINQQA
-749 SRYDLAIAAATCL
+749 SRYDLAIATATCL
-762 SATGVISPDDA
+762 SATGVISSDDA
-773 QRLAGHC
+773 QRLIEHC
-780 HAAIEQCLAHA
+780 HAAIEQCLTHA

-802 TWQWQQGQ
+802 TWQWQQG

>member
-1 MRRKRTQSRL
+1 
-11 GLFRQQAQACILE
+11 
-24 AMDTNGGMTMRYR
+24 MRYR

-44 LAQRALWRTP
+44 LAQRALWRTL

-79 DFALSFSLAQIAE
+79 DFALSFSLAQIAD
-92 YDQSDGAA
+92 YTQSDGAA
-100 PLIITDR
+100 PLIITDH
-107 ERWAAAHAHALVY
+107 ERWAAARAHALVY

-135 IDALCALAHPPQ
+135 IDALCTLTHDLQ
-147 TSLSSTI
+147 TSLSDAI
-154 HLCDTNLGG
+154 HLCDARLGG
-163 VLAQASGMVLSQPEQ
+163 ALAQASGRALGQLEQ
-178 TVYCLIDSAVAQD
+178 TVYCLIDSMATQD
-191 DTPWHVAKLLS
+191 GTPWHLAKLLS
-202 PAADGT
+202 PATDGT
-208 ITPIIQL
+208 IIPIIQL
-215 RSKTLLATLST
+215 RPRTLLATLST
-226 YELLTLFIGYGYE
+226 YELLALFIGYGYE

-246 TADPRQPDADYAAAL
+246 TADPRQPDADYTAAL

-266 RTTALRQ
+266 RTAALRQ

-290 TPGQLDTLLA
+290 TPEQLETLLA
-300 EHETQENSLA
+300 EHEAQEDSLA
-310 PAEHDS
+310 PAEHDN

-333 RKADSADSSWARTQ
+333 RKADDTDSSQARTQ
-347 AWLAQVVAW
+347 AWLAQVLAW
-356 CEPENLFDAAGNLT
+356 CEPENLFDTAGNLS
-370 FAETKALPHTAAAH
+370 FVETKALPHTAAAH
-384 ADDDHANSHTAQ
+384 ADNDSSSRTAQ

-405 ATPRRRPA
+405 ATRLRRPA

-432 SGVSSYLADLA
+432 SGVGSYLADLA

-462 TLAQRFASHPRAWQW
+462 TLAQCFASHPRAWQW
-477 GSQPGIAPHAPD
+477 GSQPSIAPHAPD
-489 SHTMSYPAASA
+489 GHTMSYPAAGA

-518 GASVYE
+518 GASLHE
-524 DIGAASRSY
+524 DMSAASRSY
-533 TVALASQPSDAPLPS
+533 TAALSSQPSSASLPS

-563 ALDQRD
+563 VLDQRD

-584 VTLDM
+584 VALDM
-589 MLSSTQ
+589 MLSSAQ
-595 AINILHASDTTQ
+595 VINILHASDTTQ

-631 HASPDIVLAA
+631 RASPDIVLAA

-657 AHSCPAARVR
+657 NQSCPAARVR

-677 GFGTLAQPV
+677 GFGTLTQPV
-686 SRRTLARTVT
+686 SRRTLARTLT
-696 TTKPVIIAYP
+696 TTKPVIITYP

-721 DSRQFDIHSFGLA
+721 DGRQFDIHSFGLT
-734 PCGDTLMTSLIRQQA
+734 PRGDTLMTSLITQQA

-773 QRLAGHC
+773 QRLTGHC
-780 HAAIEQCLAHA
+780 QAAIEQCLAHA

>member
-1 MRRKRTQSRL
+1 
-11 GLFRQQAQACILE
+11 
-24 AMDTNGGMTMRYR
+24 MRYR

-44 LAQRALWRTP
+44 LAQHALWRTL

-92 YDQSDGAA
+92 YAQSDGAA

-107 ERWAAAHAHALVY
+107 ERWAAARAHALVY
-120 DMVQPGCDIA
+120 DMLQPGCDIT

-135 IDALCALAHPPQ
+135 IDVLCTLIHNPQ
-147 TSLSSTI
+147 TSLSDAI
-154 HLCDTNLGG
+154 HLCDARLGG
-163 VLAQASGMVLSQPEQ
+163 ALAQASGRALGQPEQ
-178 TVYCLIDSAVAQD
+178 MIYCLVDSAVAQD
-191 DTPWHVAKLLS
+191 DTPWHLAKLLS

-208 ITPIIQL
+208 IIPIIQL
-215 RSKTLLATLST
+215 RPKTLLATLST
-226 YELLTLFIGYGYE
+226 YELLALFIGYGYE

-246 TADPRQPDADYAAAL
+246 TADPRQPDADYTAAL

-273 PAQPRPHK
+273 PAQLRPHK
-281 ARRPLLLVR
+281 IRRPLLLVR
-290 TPGQLDTLLA
+290 TPEQLEALLA
-300 EHETQENSLA
+300 EHEAQENAPA

-333 RKADSADSSWARTQ
+333 RKADGTDSSQARTQ
-347 AWLAQVVAW
+347 AWLAHVLAW

-384 ADDDHANSHTAQ
+384 ADNDPSSGAAQ
-396 LTATQPALS
+396 LTTTQPALS
-405 ATPRRRPA
+405 ATRLRRPA

-426 QRSNTL
+426 KRSNTL
-432 SGVSSYLADLA
+432 SRVGSYLADLA
-443 KDAAPDSFRLFI
+443 KDAAPDNFRLFI

-477 GSQPGIAPHAPD
+477 GSQPSTAPHASD
-489 SHTMSYPAASA
+489 GYTMSYPAAGA

-518 GASVYE
+518 GASLHE
-524 DIGAASRSY
+524 DMSAASRSY
-533 TVALASQPSDAPLPS
+533 TAALSSQPSNAPLPS

-555 QSAEQITN
+555 QSAEQVTN

-569 APTTVYFPADSNCAV
+569 APTTIYFPADSNCAV

-595 AINILHASDTTQ
+595 VINVLHASDTTQ
-607 LTWLTT
+607 PTWLTT

-631 HASPDIVLAA
+631 HTSPDIVLAA
-641 CGDIATTEVLA
+641 CGDVATTEVLA

-734 PCGDTLMTSLIRQQA
+734 PCGDTLMTSLINQQA

-762 SATGVISPDDA
+762 SATGVISSDDA
-773 QRLAGHC
+773 QRLIEHC
-780 HAAIEQCLAHA
+780 HAAIEQCLTHA

>member
-1 MRRKRTQSRL
+1 
-11 GLFRQQAQACILE
+11 
-24 AMDTNGGMTMRYR
+24 MRYR

-44 LAQRALWRTP
+44 LAQRALWRTL

-92 YDQSDGAA
+92 YAQSGGAA

-107 ERWAAAHAHALVY
+107 ERWAAARAHALVY
-120 DMVQPGCDIA
+120 DMLQPGCDIA

-135 IDALCALAHPPQ
+135 IDALCTLTHDPQ
-147 TSLSSTI
+147 TSLSDAI
-154 HLCDTNLGG
+154 HLCDARLGG
-163 VLAQASGMVLSQPEQ
+163 ALAQASGRALGQPEQ
-178 TVYCLIDSAVAQD
+178 MIYCMVDSAVAQD
-191 DTPWHVAKLLS
+191 DTPWHLAKLLS
-202 PAADGT
+202 PATDGT
-208 ITPIIQL
+208 IIPIIQL
-215 RSKTLLATLST
+215 RPRTLLATLST
-226 YELLTLFIGYGYE
+226 YELLALFIGYGYE

-246 TADPRQPDADYAAAL
+246 TADPHQLDADYTAAL

-266 RTTALRQ
+266 RTAALRQ

-290 TPGQLDTLLA
+290 TPEQLEALLA
-300 EHETQENSLA
+300 EHEAQENAPA
-310 PAEHDS
+310 PAEHDN

-333 RKADSADSSWARTQ
+333 RKADGADSSQAGTQ
-347 AWLAQVVAW
+347 AWLAQVLAW
-356 CEPENLFDAAGNLT
+356 CEPENLFDTADNLT

-384 ADDDHANSHTAQ
+384 ADNDSSSRTAQ
-396 LTATQPALS
+396 LTTTQPALS
-405 ATPRRRPA
+405 ATRLRRPA

-426 QRSNTL
+426 QRSDTL
-432 SGVSSYLADLA
+432 SSVGSYLSDLS
-443 KDAAPDSFRLFI
+443 KGAAPDSFRLFI

-462 TLAQRFASHPRAWQW
+462 TLAQRLALSPRAWQW
-477 GSQPGIAPHAPD
+477 GSQPSIAPHAPD
-489 SHTMSYPAASA
+489 GHTMSYPAAGA

-518 GASVYE
+518 GASLHE
-524 DIGAASRSY
+524 DMSAASRSY
-533 TVALASQPSDAPLPS
+533 TAALSSQPSNVPLPS
-548 LNTILSH
+548 LNIILSH
-555 QSAEQITN
+555 QSAEQITTV
-563 ALDQRD
+563 LDQRD

-589 MLSSTQ
+589 MLSSTRV
-595 AINILHASDTTQ
+595 INVLHASDTTQ
-607 LTWLTT
+607 PTWLTT

-641 CGDIATTEVLA
+641 CGDVATTEVLA

-721 DSRQFDIHSFGLA
+721 DGQQFAIHSFGLA
-734 PCGDTLMTSLIRQQA
+734 PCGDTLMTSLISQQA

-802 TWQWQQGQ
+802 TWQWQQGH

>member
-1 MRRKRTQSRL
+1 
-11 GLFRQQAQACILE
+11 
-24 AMDTNGGMTMRYR
+24 MRYR

-44 LAQRALWRTP
+44 LAQHALWRTL

-92 YDQSDGAA
+92 YAQSDGAA

-107 ERWAAAHAHALVY
+107 ERWAAARAHALVY
-120 DMVQPGCDIA
+120 DMLQPGCDIA

-135 IDALCALAHPPQ
+135 IDVLCTLTHNPQ
-147 TSLSSTI
+147 TSLSNAI
-154 HLCDTNLGG
+154 HLCDARLGG
-163 VLAQASGMVLSQPEQ
+163 ALAQASGRALGQPEQ
-178 TVYCLIDSAVAQD
+178 TVYCLIDSAVAQG
-191 DTPWHVAKLLS
+191 DTPWHLAKLLS
-202 PAADGT
+202 PATDGT
-208 ITPIIQL
+208 IIPIIQL
-215 RSKTLLATLST
+215 RPRTLLATLST
-226 YELLTLFIGYGYE
+226 YELLALFIGYGYE

-246 TADPRQPDADYAAAL
+246 TADPRQPDADYTAAL

-266 RTTALRQ
+266 RTAALRQ
-273 PAQPRPHK
+273 PAQLRPHK

-290 TPGQLDTLLA
+290 TPEQFETLLDDDEA
-300 EHETQENSLA
+300 QEDSL
-310 PAEHDS
+310 DDN

-333 RKADSADSSWARTQ
+333 RKADGADSSWARTQ
-347 AWLAQVVAW
+347 AWLTQVLAW

-384 ADDDHANSHTAQ
+384 ADNDHANSHTAQ
-396 LTATQPALS
+396 LTAQTPALV
-405 ATPRRRPA
+405 ATPLRRPA

-432 SGVSSYLADLA
+432 SRVGSYLADLA

-462 TLAQRFASHPRAWQW
+462 TLAQCFASQPRAWQW
-477 GSQPGIAPHAPD
+477 GSQPSIAPHASD
-489 SHTMSYPAASA
+489 GYTMSYPAAGA

-518 GASVYE
+518 GASVHE
-524 DIGAASRSY
+524 DMSAASRSY
-533 TVALASQPSDAPLPS
+533 TAALASQPSSTSLPS

-555 QSAEQITN
+555 QSAEQVTN

-595 AINILHASDTTQ
+595 VINVLHASDTTQ
-607 LTWLTT
+607 PTWLTT

-631 HASPDIVLAA
+631 HTSPDIVLAA

-657 AHSCPAARVR
+657 THSCPAARVR

-721 DSRQFDIHSFGLA
+721 DGRQFDIHSFGLA
-734 PCGDTLMTSLIRQQA
+734 PCGDTLMTSLINQQA

-762 SATGVISPDDA
+762 SATGVISSDDA
-773 QRLAGHC
+773 QRLMEHC
-780 HAAIEQCLAHA
+780 RAAIEQCLAHA

-802 TWQWQQGQ
+802 TWQWQRGQ

>member
-1 MRRKRTQSRL
+1 
-11 GLFRQQAQACILE
+11 
-24 AMDTNGGMTMRYR
+24 MRYR

-54 PAGQPLQPS
+54 PAGQLLQLS
-63 DIKQLYS
+63 DIKQLDS

-92 YDQSDGAA
+92 YAQSDGTA

-107 ERWAAAHAHALVY
+107 DRWAAARAHALVY
-120 DMVQPGCDIA
+120 DMLQPGCDIA

-147 TSLSSTI
+147 TSLSDTI
-154 HLCDTNLGG
+154 HLCDAHLGG
-163 VLAQASGMVLSQPEQ
+163 ALAQASGRALGQPEQ
-178 TVYCLIDSAVAQD
+178 TVYCLIDSAVAQG
-191 DTPWHVAKLLS
+191 DTPWHLAKLLS
-202 PAADGT
+202 PATDGT
-208 ITPIIQL
+208 IIPIIQL
-215 RSKTLLATLST
+215 RPKTLLATLST
-226 YELLTLFIGYGYE
+226 YELLALFIGYGYE

-246 TADPRQPDADYAAAL
+246 TADPRQPDANYTAAL

-266 RTTALRQ
+266 RTAALRQ
-273 PAQPRPHK
+273 PAQLRPHK

-290 TPGQLDTLLA
+290 TPEQLETLLA

-310 PAEHDS
+310 PAENDTS
-316 GDVQPSSIAR
+316 DAQPSSIAR

-333 RKADSADSSWARTQ
+333 RKADGVNSSQARTQ
-347 AWLAQVVAW
+347 AWLTQVLAW

-384 ADDDHANSHTAQ
+384 ADNDSSSRTAQ

-405 ATPRRRPA
+405 ATRLRRPA

-462 TLAQRFASHPRAWQW
+462 TLAQRFASNPRAWQW
-477 GSQPGIAPHAPD
+477 GSQPSIAPHTPD
-489 SHTMSYPAASA
+489 GHTMSYPVAGA

-518 GASVYE
+518 GASLHE
-524 DIGAASRSY
+524 DMSVASRSY
-533 TVALASQPSDAPLPS
+533 TAALSSQPRGASLPS

-555 QSAEQITN
+555 QSAEQVTN
-563 ALDQRD
+563 VLDQRD

-595 AINILHASDTTQ
+595 VINVLHASDTTQ
-607 LTWLTT
+607 PTWLTT

-631 HASPDIVLAA
+631 HTSPDIVLAA
-641 CGDIATTEVLA
+641 CGDVATTEVLA

-657 AHSCPAARVR
+657 THSCPAARVR
-667 CVNISSLTPR
+667 CVNISSLAPR

-721 DSRQFDIHSFGLA
+721 DGRQFAIHSFGLA
-734 PCGDTLMTSLIRQQA
+734 PYGDTLMTSLIRQQA

>member
-1 MRRKRTQSRL
+1 
-11 GLFRQQAQACILE
+11 
-24 AMDTNGGMTMRYR
+24 MRYR

-44 LAQRALWRTP
+44 LAQRVLWRTP
-54 PAGQPLQPS
+54 LAGQPLQTS
-63 DIKQLYS
+63 DIKQTLS

-92 YDQSDGAA
+92 YAQSDGAA

-107 ERWAAAHAHALVY
+107 ERWAAVRAHALVY
-120 DMVQPGCDIA
+120 DMLQPDCDIA

-135 IDALCALAHPPQ
+135 IDALCTLTHDPQ
-147 TSLSSTI
+147 TSLSDTI

-208 ITPIIQL
+208 IIPIIQL
-215 RSKTLLATLST
+215 RPRTLLATLST
-226 YELLTLFIGYGYE
+226 YELLALFIGYGYE

-246 TADPRQPDADYAAAL
+246 TANPRQPDADYAAAL
-261 AWATE
+261 TWATE
-266 RTTALRQ
+266 RTAALRQ

-281 ARRPLLLVR
+281 ARRPLLIVR
-290 TPGQLDTLLA
+290 TPEQIEVLLDD
-300 EHETQENSLA
+300 HEAQEDSLA
-310 PAEHDS
+310 PAEHDN

-333 RKADSADSSWARTQ
+333 RKADDTDSSQARTQ
-347 AWLAQVVAW
+347 AWLAQVLAW
-356 CEPENLFDAAGNLT
+356 CEPENLFDTAGNLS
-370 FAETKALPHTAAAH
+370 FVETKALPHTAAAH
-384 ADDDHANSHTAQ
+384 ADNDSSSRTAQ

-405 ATPRRRPA
+405 ATRLRRPA

-432 SGVSSYLADLA
+432 SSVGSYLSDLS
-443 KDAAPDSFRLFI
+443 KDAASDSFRLFI

-477 GSQPGIAPHAPD
+477 GSQPSIAPHASD
-489 SHTMSYPAASA
+489 GYTMSYPAASA

-518 GASVYE
+518 GASLHE
-524 DIGAASRSY
+524 DMGAASRSY
-533 TVALASQPSDAPLPS
+533 TAALSSQPRSASLPS

-555 QSAEQITN
+555 QGAEQITN

-569 APTTVYFPADSNCAV
+569 APTTIYFPADSNCAV

-589 MLSSTQ
+589 MLSSAQ
-595 AINILHASDTTQ
+595 VINVLHASDTTQ
-607 LTWLTT
+607 PTWLTT

-631 HASPDIVLAA
+631 HTSPDIVLAA
-641 CGDIATTEVLA
+641 CGDVATTEVLA
-652 AIELI
+652 AIKLI

-721 DSRQFDIHSFGLA
+721 DGRQFDIHSFGLA
-734 PCGDTLMTSLIRQQA
+734 PRGDTLMTSLIHQQA
-749 SRYDLAIAAATCL
+749 SRYDFAIAAATCL
-762 SATGVISPDDA
+762 STTGVISPDDA

>member
-1 MRRKRTQSRL
+1 
-11 GLFRQQAQACILE
+11 
-24 AMDTNGGMTMRYR
+24 MRYR

-44 LAQRALWRTP
+44 LAQRALWRTL
-54 PAGQPLQPS
+54 PAGQLLQPS

-79 DFALSFSLAQIAE
+79 DFALSFSLTQIAE
-92 YDQSDGAA
+92 YGQSDGAA

-107 ERWAAAHAHALVY
+107 DRWAAARAYALVY
-120 DMVQPGCDIA
+120 DALQPGCDIA

-135 IDALCALAHPPQ
+135 IDALCTLTHDPQ
-147 TSLSSTI
+147 TSLSDTI
-154 HLCDTNLGG
+154 YLCDARLGG
-163 VLAQASGMVLSQPEQ
+163 ALAQASGMVLSQPEQ

-191 DTPWHVAKLLS
+191 DTPWHLTKLLS
-202 PAADGT
+202 IAADGT
-208 ITPIIQL
+208 IIPIIQL
-215 RSKTLLATLST
+215 RPKTLLATLST
-226 YELLTLFIGYGYE
+226 YELLALFIGYGYE

-246 TADPRQPDADYAAAL
+246 TADPRQPDADYTAAL
-261 AWATE
+261 VWATE
-266 RTTALRQ
+266 RTAALRQ
-273 PAQPRPHK
+273 PAQLRPHK

-290 TPGQLDTLLA
+290 TPEQLEALLA
-300 EHETQENSLA
+300 EHEAQENAPA

-316 GDVQPSSIAR
+316 GDVPPSSIAR

-333 RKADSADSSWARTQ
+333 RKADGADSSQALTQ
-347 AWLAQVVAW
+347 AWFAQVLAW

-384 ADDDHANSHTAQ
+384 ADNDSSSRTAQ

-405 ATPRRRPA
+405 ATRLRRPA
-413 IEPYAVV
+413 IEPYTIV

-432 SGVSSYLADLA
+432 SSVGSYLSDLS
-443 KDAAPDSFRLFI
+443 KGAAPDSFRLFI

-477 GSQPGIAPHAPD
+477 GSQPSIAPHAPD
-489 SHTMSYPAASA
+489 SHTMSYPAAGA

-518 GASVYE
+518 GASLHE
-524 DIGAASRSY
+524 DMSAASRSY
-533 TVALASQPSDAPLPS
+533 TAALSSQPSSASLPS
-548 LNTILSH
+548 LNTILSY

-595 AINILHASDTTQ
+595 AINVLHASDTTQ
-607 LTWLTT
+607 PTWLTT
-613 KAARAQMHAG
+613 KAARAQMQAG

-641 CGDIATTEVLA
+641 CGDVATTEVLA

-657 AHSCPAARVR
+657 NHSCPAARVR

-677 GFGTLAQPV
+677 GFGTLTQPV
-686 SRRTLARTVT
+686 SRRTLARTLT

-721 DSRQFDIHSFGLA
+721 DGRQFDIHSFGLA
-734 PCGDTLMTSLIRQQA
+734 PRGDTLMMNLIHQQA

-773 QRLAGHC
+773 QRLTGHC
-780 HAAIEQCLAHA
+780 QAAIEQCLAHT
-791 REHHTDHPMVT
+791 RKHHTDHPMVT
-802 TWQWQQGQ
+802 TWQWQQGK

>member
-1 MRRKRTQSRL
+1 
-11 GLFRQQAQACILE
+11 
-24 AMDTNGGMTMRYR
+24 MRYR

-44 LAQRALWRTP
+44 LAQRALWRTL
-54 PAGQPLQPS
+54 PAGQPLQPN
-63 DIKQLYS
+63 DIKQLDS

-79 DFALSFSLAQIAE
+79 DFALSFSLAQVAE
-92 YDQSDGAA
+92 YTQSDGAA

-107 ERWAAAHAHALVY
+107 ERWAAARAHALVY
-120 DMVQPGCDIA
+120 DMLQPGCDIA

-135 IDALCALAHPPQ
+135 IDALCTLTHDPQ
-147 TSLSSTI
+147 TSLSNAI
-154 HLCDTNLGG
+154 HLCDARLGG
-163 VLAQASGMVLSQPEQ
+163 ALAQASGRVLGQPEQ
-178 TVYCLIDSAVAQD
+178 TIYCLIDSADTQD
-191 DTPWHVAKLLS
+191 DTPWHLTKLLS

-208 ITPIIQL
+208 IVPIIQL
-215 RSKTLLATLST
+215 RPKTLLATLST
-226 YELLTLFIGYGYE
+226 YELLALFIGYGYE
-239 PRIVDCT
+239 PQIVDCT
-246 TADPRQPDADYAAAL
+246 TADPRQPNADYTAAL
-261 AWATE
+261 TWATK

-281 ARRPLLLVR
+281 ARRPLVIVR
-290 TPGQLDTLLA
+290 TPEQFETLLDDDEA
-300 EHETQENSLA
+300 QEDSLD
-310 PAEHDS
+310 DS

-333 RKADSADSSWARTQ
+333 RKADGADLGQAGTQ
-347 AWLAQVVAW
+347 AWLTQVLAW

-384 ADDDHANSHTAQ
+384 TDNDSSSGAAQ
-396 LTATQPALS
+396 LTATQPVLS
-405 ATPRRRPA
+405 ATRLRRPA

-432 SGVSSYLADLA
+432 SRVGSYLADLS
-443 KDAAPDSFRLFI
+443 KDAASDNFRLFI

-477 GSQPGIAPHAPD
+477 GSQPGAAPHASD
-489 SHTMSYPAASA
+489 GYTMSYPAAGA

-509 EQGRQSVFV
+509 EQGKQSVFV
-518 GASVYE
+518 GASLHE
-524 DIGAASRSY
+524 DMSAASRSY
-533 TVALASQPSDAPLPS
+533 TAALSSQPSSASLPS
-548 LNTILSH
+548 LNTILSY

-569 APTTVYFPADSNCAV
+569 APATVYFPADSNCAV

-595 AINILHASDTTQ
+595 VINVLHASDTTQ
-607 LTWLTT
+607 PTWLTT

-631 HASPDIVLAA
+631 HTSPDIVLAA
-641 CGDIATTEVLA
+641 CGDVATTEILA
-652 AIELI
+652 AIEFI
-657 AHSCPAARVR
+657 THSCPAARVR

-721 DSRQFDIHSFGLA
+721 DGRQFDIHSFGLA
-734 PCGDTLMTSLIRQQA
+734 PRGDTLMTSLIRQQA

-773 QRLAGHC
+773 QRLTGHC
-780 HAAIEQCLAHA
+780 QAAIEQCLAHT
-791 REHHTDHPMVT
+791 RKHHTDHPMVT
-802 TWQWQQGQ
+802 TWQWQQGK

>member
-1 MRRKRTQSRL
+1 MRRKRAQSRL

-44 LAQRALWRTP
+44 LAQRALWRTL

-92 YDQSDGAA
+92 YAQSDSAA

-107 ERWAAAHAHALVY
+107 ERWAAARAHALVY
-120 DMVQPGCDIA
+120 DMLQPGCDIA
-130 RSQAG
+130 RLQAG
-135 IDALCALAHPPQ
+135 IDALCTLTHDPQ
-147 TSLSSTI
+147 TSLSDTI

-208 ITPIIQL
+208 IIPIIQL
-215 RSKTLLATLST
+215 RPKTLLATLST
-226 YELLTLFIGYGYE
+226 YELLALFIGYGYE

-246 TADPRQPDADYAAAL
+246 TADPRQPDADYTAAL

-266 RTTALRQ
+266 RTAALRQ

-281 ARRPLLLVR
+281 ARRPLLIVR
-290 TPGQLDTLLA
+290 TPEQLEALLDECEA
-300 EHETQENSLA
+300 QEDSLA
-310 PAEHDS
+310 PAEHGS
-316 GDVQPSSIAR
+316 GDAQPSSIAR
-326 AQAALAH
+326 AQVALAH
-333 RKADSADSSWARTQ
+333 RKADGADLGRAGTQ
-347 AWLAQVVAW
+347 AWLAQVLAW

-384 ADDDHANSHTAQ
+384 ADNDSSSRTAQ

-405 ATPRRRPA
+405 ATRLRRPA

-432 SGVSSYLADLA
+432 SGVSSYLADLI
-443 KDAAPDSFRLFI
+443 KDAASDSFRLFI

-462 TLAQRFASHPRAWQW
+462 TLAQRFTSSPRAWQW
-477 GSQPGIAPHAPD
+477 GNQPSAAPHAPD
-489 SHTMSYPAASA
+489 GHTMSYPAAGA

-518 GASVYE
+518 GASLHG
-524 DIGAASRSY
+524 DMSAASRSY
-533 TVALASQPSDAPLPS
+533 TAALSSQPSSAPLPS

-569 APTTVYFPADSNCAV
+569 APTTIYFPADSNCAV

-595 AINILHASDTTQ
+595 VINVLHASDTTQ
-607 LTWLTT
+607 PTWLTT

-631 HASPDIVLAA
+631 HTSPDIVLAA
-641 CGDIATTEVLA
+641 CGDVATTEVLA

-657 AHSCPAARVR
+657 AHSCPAAQVR

-721 DSRQFDIHSFGLA
+721 DSRQFAIHSFGLT
-734 PCGDTLMTSLIRQQA
+734 PCGDTLMTSLIHQQA

-762 SATGVISPDDA
+762 SATGVISPDEA
-773 QRLAGHC
+773 QRLTGRC

-802 TWQWQQGQ
+802 AWQWQQGQ

>member
-1 MRRKRTQSRL
+1 
-11 GLFRQQAQACILE
+11 
-24 AMDTNGGMTMRYR
+24 MDTNGGMTIRYR

-54 PAGQPLQPS
+54 PAGQPLQTS
-63 DIKQLYS
+63 DIKQTLS
-70 DELRAALAA
+70 DELRVALAA

-92 YDQSDGAA
+92 YDQSDGTA

-107 ERWAAAHAHALVY
+107 ERWAAARAHALVY
-120 DMVQPGCDIA
+120 DMLQPDCDIA

-147 TSLSSTI
+147 TSLSDTI
-154 HLCDTNLGG
+154 HLCDAHLGG
-163 VLAQASGMVLSQPEQ
+163 ALAQASGRALGQPEQ
-178 TVYCLIDSAVAQD
+178 TVYCLIDSAVAQG
-191 DTPWHVAKLLS
+191 DTPWHLAKLLS
-202 PAADGT
+202 PATDGT
-208 ITPIIQL
+208 IIPIIQL
-215 RSKTLLATLST
+215 RPKTLLATLST
-226 YELLTLFIGYGYE
+226 YELLALFIGYGYE

-246 TADPRQPDADYAAAL
+246 TADPRQPDANYTAAL

-266 RTTALRQ
+266 RTAALRQ
-273 PAQPRPHK
+273 PAQLRPHK

-290 TPGQLDTLLA
+290 TPEQLETLLA

-310 PAEHDS
+310 PAENDTS
-316 GDVQPSSIAR
+316 DAQPSSIAR

-333 RKADSADSSWARTQ
+333 RKADGVNSSQARTQ
-347 AWLAQVVAW
+347 AWLTQVLAW

-384 ADDDHANSHTAQ
+384 ADNDSSSRTAQ

-405 ATPRRRPA
+405 ATRLRRPA

-462 TLAQRFASHPRAWQW
+462 TLAQRFASNPRAWQW
-477 GSQPGIAPHAPD
+477 GSQPSIAPHTPD
-489 SHTMSYPAASA
+489 GHTMSYPVAGA

-518 GASVYE
+518 GASLHE
-524 DIGAASRSY
+524 DMSVASRSY
-533 TVALASQPSDAPLPS
+533 TAALSSQPRGASLPS

-555 QSAEQITN
+555 QSAEQVTN
-563 ALDQRD
+563 VLDQRD

-595 AINILHASDTTQ
+595 VINVLHASDTTQ
-607 LTWLTT
+607 PTWLTT

-631 HASPDIVLAA
+631 HTSPDIVLAA
-641 CGDIATTEVLA
+641 CGDVATTEVLA

-657 AHSCPAARVR
+657 THSCPAARVR
-667 CVNISSLTPR
+667 CVNISSLAPR

-721 DSRQFDIHSFGLA
+721 DGRQFAIHSFGLA
-734 PCGDTLMTSLIRQQA
+734 PYGDTLMTSLIRQQA

>member
-1 MRRKRTQSRL
+1 
-11 GLFRQQAQACILE
+11 
-24 AMDTNGGMTMRYR
+24 MRYR

-54 PAGQPLQPS
+54 PAGQLLQPS
-63 DIKQLYS
+63 DIKQLDS

-92 YDQSDGAA
+92 YTQSDGAA

-107 ERWAAAHAHALVY
+107 DRWAAARAHALVY
-120 DMVQPGCDIA
+120 DMLQPGCDIA

-135 IDALCALAHPPQ
+135 IDALCTLTHDPQ
-147 TSLSSTI
+147 TSLSNAI
-154 HLCDTNLGG
+154 HLCDARLGG
-163 VLAQASGMVLSQPEQ
+163 ALAQASGRVLGQPEQ
-178 TVYCLIDSAVAQD
+178 TIYCLIDSMAAQD
-191 DTPWHVAKLLS
+191 DTPWHLAKLLS
-202 PAADGT
+202 PATDGT
-208 ITPIIQL
+208 IIPIIQL
-215 RSKTLLATLST
+215 RPRTLLATLST
-226 YELLTLFIGYGYE
+226 YELLALFIGYGYE

-246 TADPRQPDADYAAAL
+246 TADPHQLDADYTAAL
-261 AWATE
+261 VWATE
-266 RTTALRQ
+266 RTAALRQ

-281 ARRPLLLVR
+281 ARRPLLIVR
-290 TPGQLDTLLA
+290 TPEQFETLLDDDEA
-300 EHETQENSLA
+300 REDSLD
-310 PAEHDS
+310 DS
-316 GDVQPSSIAR
+316 SDVQPSSIAR

-333 RKADSADSSWARTQ
+333 RKADGADSSQVRRQ
-347 AWLAQVVAW
+347 AWLTRVLAW

-384 ADDDHANSHTAQ
+384 TDNDPSSGAAQ

-405 ATPRRRPA
+405 ATRLRRPA

-432 SGVSSYLADLA
+432 SRVGSYLADLA

-477 GSQPGIAPHAPD
+477 GSQPSIAPHAPD
-489 SHTMSYPAASA
+489 GHMMSYPAAGA

-518 GASVYE
+518 GASLHE
-524 DIGAASRSY
+524 DMSAASRSY
-533 TVALASQPSDAPLPS
+533 TAALLSQPSGAPLPS

-555 QSAEQITN
+555 QSAEQVTN
-563 ALDQRD
+563 ALNQRD

-584 VTLDM
+584 VALDM

-595 AINILHASDTTQ
+595 VINVLHASDTTQ
-607 LTWLTT
+607 PTWLTT
-613 KAARAQMHAG
+613 KAARAQMQAG

-641 CGDIATTEVLA
+641 CGDVATTEVLA

-657 AHSCPAARVR
+657 NQSCPAARVR

-721 DSRQFDIHSFGLA
+721 DSRQFDIHSFGLT
-734 PCGDTLMTSLIRQQA
+734 PYGDTLMTSLITQQA

-762 SATGVISPDDA
+762 SATGVISPNDA
-773 QRLAGHC
+773 QRLTGHC

>member
-1 MRRKRTQSRL
+1 
-11 GLFRQQAQACILE
+11 
-24 AMDTNGGMTMRYR
+24 MRYR

-44 LAQRALWRTP
+44 LAQRVLWRTP

-63 DIKQLYS
+63 NIKQLYS
-70 DELRAALAA
+70 NELRAALVA
-79 DFALSFSLAQIAE
+79 DFALSFSMAQVAE
-92 YDQSDGAA
+92 YTLSADTP

-107 ERWAAAHAHALVY
+107 ERWAAARAHALVY
-120 DMVQPGCDIA
+120 DALQPGCDIA

-135 IDALCALAHPPQ
+135 IDALCTLTHDPQ
-147 TSLSSTI
+147 TSLSDTI
-154 HLCDTNLGG
+154 HLCDARLGG
-163 VLAQASGMVLSQPEQ
+163 ALAQASGRVLGQPEQ
-178 TVYCLIDSAVAQD
+178 MIYCLIDSAATQD
-191 DTPWHVAKLLS
+191 DTPWHLTKLLS

-208 ITPIIQL
+208 IVPIIQL

-226 YELLTLFIGYGYE
+226 YELLALFIGYGYE

-266 RTTALRQ
+266 RTAALRQ
-273 PAQPRPHK
+273 PAQPRSHK
-281 ARRPLLLVR
+281 ARRPLLIVR
-290 TPGQLDTLLA
+290 TPEQFEVLLDD
-300 EHETQENSLA
+300 HEAQESSPT
-310 PAEHDS
+310 PAEHGS

-326 AQAALAH
+326 AQVALAH
-333 RKADSADSSWARTQ
+333 RKADGADSSWARTQ
-347 AWLAQVVAW
+347 AWLAQVLAW

-384 ADDDHANSHTAQ
+384 ADNDSSLDTAQ

-432 SGVSSYLADLA
+432 SHVGLYLADLA
-443 KDAAPDSFRLFI
+443 KDAALDSFRLFI

-462 TLAQRFASHPRAWQW
+462 TLAQRFASSPRAWQW
-477 GSQPGIAPHAPD
+477 GNKPSAAPHAPD
-489 SHTMSYPAASA
+489 SHTMSYPAAGA

-518 GASVYE
+518 GVSVYE

-533 TVALASQPSDAPLPS
+533 TAALSSQPSNVPLPS
-548 LNTILSH
+548 LNTILPH

-569 APTTVYFPADSNCAV
+569 TPTTVYFPADSNCAV
-584 VTLDM
+584 VALDM

-595 AINILHASDTTQ
+595 AINVLHASDTTQ
-607 LTWLTT
+607 PTWLTT
-613 KAARAQMHAG
+613 KAARAQMQAG

-631 HASPDIVLAA
+631 QTNPDIVLAA
-641 CGDIATTEVLA
+641 CGDVATTEVLA

-657 AHSCPAARVR
+657 AHSCPDARVR
-667 CVNISSLTPR
+667 CVNISSLTSR

-686 SRRTLARTVT
+686 SRRTLARTLT

-706 GEERSL
+706 SEERSL

-721 DSRQFDIHSFGLA
+721 DGRQFDIHSFGLA
-734 PCGDTLMTSLIRQQA
+734 PHGDTLMTSLIHQQA

-762 SATGVISPDDA
+762 SATGVIPPDDA
-773 QRLAGHC
+773 QHLTEHC
-780 HAAIEQCLAHA
+780 QAAIEQCLAYA

>member
-1 MRRKRTQSRL
+1 
-11 GLFRQQAQACILE
+11 
-24 AMDTNGGMTMRYR
+24 MRYR

-44 LAQRALWRTP
+44 LAQHALWRTP

-79 DFALSFSLAQIAE
+79 DFALSFSMAQIAE
-92 YDQSDGAA
+92 YTQPDGTA

-107 ERWAAAHAHALVY
+107 DRWAAARAYALVY
-120 DMVQPGCDIA
+120 DALQPGCDIA

-135 IDALCALAHPPQ
+135 INALCTLTHDPQ
-147 TSLSSTI
+147 TSLSDAI
-154 HLCDTNLGG
+154 HLCDARLGG
-163 VLAQASGMVLSQPEQ
+163 ALAQASGRVLGQSEQ
-178 TVYCLIDSAVAQD
+178 MIYCLVDSAVAQD
-191 DTPWHVAKLLS
+191 DTPWHLAKLLS

-208 ITPIIQL
+208 IIPIIQL
-215 RSKTLLATLST
+215 RPKTLLATLST
-226 YELLTLFIGYGYE
+226 YELLALFIGYGYE

-246 TADPRQPDADYAAAL
+246 TADPRQPDADYTAAL

-273 PAQPRPHK
+273 PAQLRPHK
-281 ARRPLLLVR
+281 VRRPLLLVR
-290 TPGQLDTLLA
+290 TPEQLEALLA
-300 EHETQENSLA
+300 EHEAQENAPA

-333 RKADSADSSWARTQ
+333 RKADGADSSQVRTQ
-347 AWLAQVVAW
+347 AWLTRVLAW

-384 ADDDHANSHTAQ
+384 ADNDSSPSIAQ
-396 LTATQPALS
+396 LTTTQPALS
-405 ATPRRRPA
+405 ATPRRRLA
-413 IEPYAVV
+413 IEHYAVV

-477 GSQPGIAPHAPD
+477 GSQPSIAPHAPD
-489 SHTMSYPAASA
+489 SYTMSYPAAGA
-500 LRGMQLGYL
+500 LRDMQLGYL

-518 GASVYE
+518 GASLHE
-524 DIGAASRSY
+524 DMSAASRSY
-533 TVALASQPSDAPLPS
+533 TAALSSQPRGASLPS
-548 LNTILSH
+548 LNTILSY
-555 QSAEQITN
+555 QSTEQITN
-563 ALDQRD
+563 VLDQRD
-569 APTTVYFPADSNCAV
+569 VPTTVYFPADSNCAV
-584 VTLDM
+584 VALDT

-607 LTWLTT
+607 PTWLTT
-613 KAARAQMHAG
+613 KAARAQMQAG

-631 HASPDIVLAA
+631 HTSPDIVLAA

-657 AHSCPAARVR
+657 THSCPAARVR

-677 GFGTLAQPV
+677 GFGTLTQPV

-721 DSRQFDIHSFGLA
+721 DGRQFDIHSFGLT
-734 PCGDTLMTSLIRQQA
+734 PCGDTLMTSLISQQA

>member
-1 MRRKRTQSRL
+1 
-11 GLFRQQAQACILE
+11 
-24 AMDTNGGMTMRYR
+24 MRYR

-44 LAQRALWRTP
+44 LAQRALWRTL

-92 YDQSDGAA
+92 YAQSDGAA

-107 ERWAAAHAHALVY
+107 ERWAAARAHALVY
-120 DMVQPGCDIA
+120 DMVQPSCDIA

-135 IDALCALAHPPQ
+135 IDALCTLTHDLQ
-147 TSLSSTI
+147 TSLSNAI
-154 HLCDTNLGG
+154 HLCDARLGG
-163 VLAQASGMVLSQPEQ
+163 ALAQASGRALGQPEQ
-178 TVYCLIDSAVAQD
+178 TIYCLIDSAVAQD
-191 DTPWHVAKLLS
+191 DAPWHLAKLLS
-202 PAADGT
+202 PATDGT

-226 YELLTLFIGYGYE
+226 YELLALFIGYGYE

-347 AWLAQVVAW
+347 AWLAHVLAW

-370 FAETKALPHTAAAH
+370 FTETKALPHTAAAH
-384 ADDDHANSHTAQ
+384 ADNDSSSRTAQ

-405 ATPRRRPA
+405 ATLLRRPA

-432 SGVSSYLADLA
+432 SGVSSYLADLI

-462 TLAQRFASHPRAWQW
+462 TLAQCFASHPRAWQW
-477 GSQPGIAPHAPD
+477 GSQPSIAPHAPD
-489 SHTMSYPAASA
+489 GHTMSYPAAGV

-518 GASVYE
+518 GASLHE
-524 DIGAASRSY
+524 DMSAASRSY
-533 TVALASQPSDAPLPS
+533 TAALSSQPRGASLPS

-555 QSAEQITN
+555 QNAEQVTN
-563 ALDQRD
+563 ALNQRD
-569 APTTVYFPADSNCAV
+569 APATVYFPADSNCAV

-595 AINILHASDTTQ
+595 VINILHASDTTQ
-607 LTWLTT
+607 PTWLTT

-631 HASPDIVLAA
+631 HTSPDIVLAA

-657 AHSCPAARVR
+657 THSCPAARVR

-721 DSRQFDIHSFGLA
+721 DGRQFDIHNFGLT
-734 PCGDTLMTSLIRQQA
+734 PCGDTLMTSLISQQA

-762 SATGVISPDDA
+762 SATGVISPDEA

>member
-1 MRRKRTQSRL
+1 
-11 GLFRQQAQACILE
+11 
-24 AMDTNGGMTMRYR
+24 MRYR

-44 LAQRALWRTP
+44 LAQRALWRTL
-54 PAGQPLQPS
+54 PAGQLLQPS

-92 YDQSDGAA
+92 YAQSGGTA

-107 ERWAAAHAHALVY
+107 ERWAAARAHALVY

-130 RSQAG
+130 RSQTG
-135 IDALCALAHPPQ
+135 IDALCTLTHDPQ
-147 TSLSSTI
+147 TSLSDAI
-154 HLCDTNLGG
+154 HLCDARLGG
-163 VLAQASGMVLSQPEQ
+163 ALAQASGRALGQPEQ
-178 TVYCLIDSAVAQD
+178 VIYCLIDSAVAQD
-191 DTPWHVAKLLS
+191 DTPWHLAKLLS
-202 PAADGT
+202 PATDGT
-208 ITPIIQL
+208 IIPIIQL
-215 RSKTLLATLST
+215 RPKTLLATLST
-226 YELLTLFIGYGYE
+226 YELLALFIGYGYE

-246 TADPRQPDADYAAAL
+246 TADPRLPDADYAAAL
-261 AWATE
+261 VWATE
-266 RTTALRQ
+266 RTAALRQ

-290 TPGQLDTLLA
+290 TPEQLETLLA
-300 EHETQENSLA
+300 EHETQEDSLA
-310 PAEHDS
+310 PAEHDT
-316 GDVQPSSIAR
+316 GDAQPSSIAR

-333 RKADSADSSWARTQ
+333 RKADGTDSSQAHTQ
-347 AWLAQVVAW
+347 AWLAQALAW

-370 FAETKALPHTAAAH
+370 FVETKALPHTAAAH
-384 ADDDHANSHTAQ
+384 ADNDSSSRTAQ

-405 ATPRRRPA
+405 ATRLRRPA

-462 TLAQRFASHPRAWQW
+462 TLAQRFASNPRAWQW
-477 GSQPGIAPHAPD
+477 GSQPSIAPHAPN
-489 SHTMSYPAASA
+489 SHTMSYPAAGA

-518 GASVYE
+518 GASLHE
-524 DIGAASRSY
+524 DMSVASRSY
-533 TVALASQPSDAPLPS
+533 TAALSSQPSGASLPS

-555 QSAEQITN
+555 QSAEQVTN
-563 ALDQRD
+563 VIDQRD

-595 AINILHASDTTQ
+595 AINVLHAS
-607 LTWLTT
+607 

-631 HASPDIVLAA
+631 HTSPDIVLAA

-657 AHSCPAARVR
+657 THSCPAARVR

-677 GFGTLAQPV
+677 GFGTLTQPV
-686 SRRTLARTVT
+686 SRRTLARTAT

-706 GEERSL
+706 SEERSL

-721 DSRQFDIHSFGLA
+721 DGRQFDIHNFGLA
-734 PCGDTLMTSLIRQQA
+734 PRGDTLMTSLINQQA

>member
-1 MRRKRTQSRL
+1 
-11 GLFRQQAQACILE
+11 
-24 AMDTNGGMTMRYR
+24 MRYR

-44 LAQRALWRTP
+44 LAQRALWRTL

-92 YDQSDGAA
+92 YAQSDSVA

-107 ERWAAAHAHALVY
+107 ERWAAARAHALVY
-120 DMVQPGCDIA
+120 DMLQPGCDIA
-130 RSQAG
+130 RSQTG
-135 IDALCALAHPPQ
+135 IDALCTLTHDPQ
-147 TSLSSTI
+147 TSLSDAI
-154 HLCDTNLGG
+154 HLCDARLGG
-163 VLAQASGMVLSQPEQ
+163 ALAQASGRALGQPEQ
-178 TVYCLIDSAVAQD
+178 VIYCLIDSAVAQD
-191 DTPWHVAKLLS
+191 DTPWHLAKLLS
-202 PAADGT
+202 PATDGT
-208 ITPIIQL
+208 IIPIIQL
-215 RSKTLLATLST
+215 RPRTLLATLST
-226 YELLTLFIGYGYE
+226 YELLALFIGYGYE

-246 TADPRQPDADYAAAL
+246 TANPCQPDADYTAAL
-261 AWATE
+261 TWATE
-266 RTTALRQ
+266 RTAALRQ

-290 TPGQLDTLLA
+290 TPEQIEALLD
-300 EHETQENSLA
+300 EREIQEDSLA

-316 GDVQPSSIAR
+316 GDVQPSSITR

-333 RKADSADSSWARTQ
+333 RKADGADSSQAGRQ
-347 AWLAQVVAW
+347 AWLAQVLAW

-384 ADDDHANSHTAQ
+384 ADNDSSSRTAQ

-405 ATPRRRPA
+405 ATRLHRPA

-462 TLAQRFASHPRAWQW
+462 TLAQRFASNPRAWQW
-477 GSQPGIAPHAPD
+477 GSQPSIAPHTPD
-489 SHTMSYPAASA
+489 GRTMSYPAAGA

-518 GASVYE
+518 GASLHE
-524 DIGAASRSY
+524 DMSAASRSY
-533 TVALASQPSDAPLPS
+533 TAVLSSQPSGASLPS
-548 LNTILSH
+548 LNTVLSH

-563 ALDQRD
+563 VLDQRD

-584 VTLDM
+584 VALDM

-595 AINILHASDTTQ
+595 AINVLHASDTTQ
-607 LTWLTT
+607 PTWLTT

-631 HASPDIVLAA
+631 HTSPDIVLAA
-641 CGDIATTEVLA
+641 CGDVATTEVLA

-721 DSRQFDIHSFGLA
+721 DGRQFDIHSFSLT
-734 PCGDTLMTSLIRQQA
+734 PHGDTLMTGIIHQQA

-762 SATGVISPDDA
+762 SATGVISPDDT
-773 QRLAGHC
+773 QHLTGHC
-780 HAAIEQCLAHA
+780 QAAIEQCLAHA
-791 REHHTDHPMVT
+791 REHHTDHPMIT

>member
-1 MRRKRTQSRL
+1 
-11 GLFRQQAQACILE
+11 
-24 AMDTNGGMTMRYR
+24 MRYR

-44 LAQRALWRTP
+44 LAQRVLWRTP
-54 PAGQPLQPS
+54 PAGQPLQTS
-63 DIKQLYS
+63 DIKQTLS

-79 DFALSFSLAQIAE
+79 DFALSFSMAQIAE
-92 YDQSDGAA
+92 YTQSDSAA

-107 ERWAAAHAHALVY
+107 ERWAAARAHALVY

-135 IDALCALAHPPQ
+135 IDVLCTLTHDPQ
-147 TSLSSTI
+147 TSLSDAI
-154 HLCDTNLGG
+154 HLCDARLGG
-163 VLAQASGMVLSQPEQ
+163 ALAQASGRALGQPEQ
-178 TVYCLIDSAVAQD
+178 TIYCLIDSAVAQD
-191 DTPWHVAKLLS
+191 DTPWHLAKLLS
-202 PAADGT
+202 LAIDGT
-208 ITPIIQL
+208 IVPIIQL
-215 RSKTLLATLST
+215 RPKTLLATLST
-226 YELLTLFIGYGYE
+226 YELLALFIGYGYE

-246 TADPRQPDADYAAAL
+246 TADPRQPDADYTAAL
-261 AWATE
+261 VWATE
-266 RTTALRQ
+266 RTAALRQ
-273 PAQPRPHK
+273 PAQLRPHK

-290 TPGQLDTLLA
+290 TPEQLEALLA
-300 EHETQENSLA
+300 EHEAQENAPA

-316 GDVQPSSIAR
+316 GDVPPSSIAR

-333 RKADSADSSWARTQ
+333 RKADGADSSQALTQ
-347 AWLAQVVAW
+347 AWFAQVLAW

-384 ADDDHANSHTAQ
+384 ADNDSSSRTAQ

-405 ATPRRRPA
+405 ATRLRRPA
-413 IEPYAVV
+413 IEPYTIV

-432 SGVSSYLADLA
+432 SSVGSYLSDLS
-443 KDAAPDSFRLFI
+443 KGAAPDSFRLFI

-477 GSQPGIAPHAPD
+477 GSQPSIAPHAPD
-489 SHTMSYPAASA
+489 SHTMSYPAAGA

-518 GASVYE
+518 GASLHE
-524 DIGAASRSY
+524 DMSAASRSY
-533 TVALASQPSDAPLPS
+533 TAALSSQPSSASLPS
-548 LNTILSH
+548 LNTILSY

-595 AINILHASDTTQ
+595 AINVLHASDTTQ
-607 LTWLTT
+607 PTWLTT
-613 KAARAQMHAG
+613 KAARAQMQAG

-641 CGDIATTEVLA
+641 CGDVATTEVLA

-657 AHSCPAARVR
+657 NHSCPAARVR

-677 GFGTLAQPV
+677 GFGTLTQPV
-686 SRRTLARTVT
+686 SRRTLARTLT

-721 DSRQFDIHSFGLA
+721 DGRQFDIHSFGLA
-734 PCGDTLMTSLIRQQA
+734 PRGDTLMMNLIHQQA

-773 QRLAGHC
+773 QRLTGHC
-780 HAAIEQCLAHA
+780 QAAIEQCLAHT
-791 REHHTDHPMVT
+791 RKHHTDHPMVT
-802 TWQWQQGQ
+802 TWQWQQGK

>member
-1 MRRKRTQSRL
+1 
-11 GLFRQQAQACILE
+11 
-24 AMDTNGGMTMRYR
+24 MRYR

-44 LAQRALWRTP
+44 LAQRALWRTL
-54 PAGQPLQPS
+54 PAGQLLQPS
-63 DIKQLYS
+63 DIKQLDS

-79 DFALSFSLAQIAE
+79 DFALSFSLAQVAE
-92 YDQSDGAA
+92 YTQSDGAA

-107 ERWAAAHAHALVY
+107 ERWAAARAHALVY
-120 DMVQPGCDIA
+120 DMLQPGCDIA

-135 IDALCALAHPPQ
+135 IDALCTLTHDPQ
-147 TSLSSTI
+147 TSLSDTI

-178 TVYCLIDSAVAQD
+178 TIYCLIDSAVAQD
-191 DTPWHVAKLLS
+191 DTPWHLAKLLS
-202 PAADGT
+202 PATDGT
-208 ITPIIQL
+208 IIPIIQL
-215 RSKTLLATLST
+215 RPRTLLATLSI
-226 YELLTLFIGYGYE
+226 YELLALFIGYGYE

-246 TADPRQPDADYAAAL
+246 TADPRQLDADYTAAL

-266 RTTALRQ
+266 RTAALRQ

-281 ARRPLLLVR
+281 ARRPLVIVR
-290 TPGQLDTLLA
+290 TPEQFETLLDDDEA
-300 EHETQENSLA
+300 QEDSLD
-310 PAEHDS
+310 DS

-333 RKADSADSSWARTQ
+333 HKADGADSSRAGTQ
-347 AWLAQVVAW
+347 AWLTQVLAW

-384 ADDDHANSHTAQ
+384 TDNDSSSGAAQ

-405 ATPRRRPA
+405 ATRLRRPA

-432 SGVSSYLADLA
+432 SRVGSYLADLA
-443 KDAAPDSFRLFI
+443 KDAASDNFRLFI

-477 GSQPGIAPHAPD
+477 GSQPSIAPHAPD
-489 SHTMSYPAASA
+489 GHMMSYSAAGA

-509 EQGRQSVFV
+509 EQGKQSVFV
-518 GASVYE
+518 GASLHE
-524 DIGAASRSY
+524 DVSAASRSY
-533 TVALASQPSDAPLPS
+533 TAALSSQPSSASLPS

-584 VTLDM
+584 VALDM

-595 AINILHASDTTQ
+595 VINVLHASDTTQ
-607 LTWLTT
+607 PTWLTT
-613 KAARAQMHAG
+613 KAARAQMQAG

-641 CGDIATTEVLA
+641 CGDVATTEVLA

-657 AHSCPAARVR
+657 NQSCPAARVR

-686 SRRTLARTVT
+686 SQRTLARTVT

-721 DSRQFDIHSFGLA
+721 DSRQFDIHSFGLT
-734 PCGDTLMTSLIRQQA
+734 PHGDTLMTSLITQQA
-749 SRYDLAIAAATCL
+749 SRYNLAIAAATCL

-773 QRLAGHC
+773 QRLTGHC
-780 HAAIEQCLAHA
+780 QAAIEQCLAHA

-802 TWQWQQGQ
+802 TWQWQQGK

>member
-1 MRRKRTQSRL
+1 MRRKRAQSRL

-44 LAQRALWRTP
+44 LAQRALWRTL

-92 YDQSDGAA
+92 YAQSDSAA

-107 ERWAAAHAHALVY
+107 ERWAAARAHALVY
-120 DMVQPGCDIA
+120 DMLQPGCDIA
-130 RSQAG
+130 RLQAG
-135 IDALCALAHPPQ
+135 IDALCTLTHDPQ
-147 TSLSSTI
+147 TSLSDTI

-208 ITPIIQL
+208 IIPIIQL
-215 RSKTLLATLST
+215 RPKTLLATLST
-226 YELLTLFIGYGYE
+226 YELLALFIGYGYE

-246 TADPRQPDADYAAAL
+246 TADPRQPDADYTAAL

-266 RTTALRQ
+266 RTAALRQ

-281 ARRPLLLVR
+281 ARRPLLIVR
-290 TPGQLDTLLA
+290 TPEQLEALLDECEA
-300 EHETQENSLA
+300 QEDSLA
-310 PAEHDS
+310 PAEHGS
-316 GDVQPSSIAR
+316 GDAQPSSIAR
-326 AQAALAH
+326 AQVALAH
-333 RKADSADSSWARTQ
+333 RKADGADLGRAGTQ
-347 AWLAQVVAW
+347 AWLAQVLAW

-384 ADDDHANSHTAQ
+384 ADNDSSSRTAQ

-405 ATPRRRPA
+405 ATRLRRPA

-432 SGVSSYLADLA
+432 SGVSSYLADLI
-443 KDAAPDSFRLFI
+443 KDAASDSFRLFI

-462 TLAQRFASHPRAWQW
+462 TLAQRFTSSPRAWQW
-477 GSQPGIAPHAPD
+477 GNQPSAAPHAPD
-489 SHTMSYPAASA
+489 GHTMSYPAAGA

-518 GASVYE
+518 GASLHG
-524 DIGAASRSY
+524 DMSAASRSY
-533 TVALASQPSDAPLPS
+533 TAALSSQPSSAPLPS

-569 APTTVYFPADSNCAV
+569 APTTIYFPADSNCAV

-595 AINILHASDTTQ
+595 VINVLHASDTTQ
-607 LTWLTT
+607 PTWLTT
-613 KAARAQMHAG
+613 KAARAQMNAG

-631 HASPDIVLAA
+631 HTSPDIVLAA
-641 CGDIATTEVLA
+641 CGDVATTEVLA

-657 AHSCPAARVR
+657 THSCPAARVR

-712 AATLFAYGV
+712 AATLFVYGV
-721 DSRQFDIHSFGLA
+721 DGRQFDIHSFGLA

-773 QRLAGHC
+773 QRLTGHC
-780 HAAIEQCLAHA
+780 QAAIEQCLAHA

-802 TWQWQQGQ
+802 TWQWQQGK

>member
-1 MRRKRTQSRL
+1 
-11 GLFRQQAQACILE
+11 
-24 AMDTNGGMTMRYR
+24 MRYR

-44 LAQRALWRTP
+44 LAQRALWRTL
-54 PAGQPLQPS
+54 PAGQLLQPS

-92 YDQSDGAA
+92 YAQSGGTA

-107 ERWAAAHAHALVY
+107 ERWAAARAHALVY
-120 DMVQPGCDIA
+120 DMLQPDCDIA

-135 IDALCALAHPPQ
+135 IDALCTLTHDPQ
-147 TSLSSTI
+147 TSLSDAI
-154 HLCDTNLGG
+154 HLCDACLGG
-163 VLAQASGMVLSQPEQ
+163 ALAQASGRALGQPEQ

-191 DTPWHVAKLLS
+191 DTPWHLAKLLS
-202 PAADGT
+202 PATDGT
-208 ITPIIQL
+208 IIPIIQL
-215 RSKTLLATLST
+215 RPKTLLATLST
-226 YELLTLFIGYGYE
+226 YELLALFIGYGYE

-246 TADPRQPDADYAAAL
+246 TADPCQSDADYTAAL

-266 RTTALRQ
+266 RTAALRQ

-290 TPGQLDTLLA
+290 TPEQLEALLA
-300 EHETQENSLA
+300 EHETQENAPA

-333 RKADSADSSWARTQ
+333 RKADGADSSQARTQ
-347 AWLAQVVAW
+347 AWLAQVLAW

-384 ADDDHANSHTAQ
+384 ADNDPSSGAAQ
-396 LTATQPALS
+396 LTTTQPALS
-405 ATPRRRPA
+405 ATRLRRPA

-426 QRSNTL
+426 KRSNTL
-432 SGVSSYLADLA
+432 SRVGSYLADLA
-443 KDAAPDSFRLFI
+443 KDAAPDNFRLFI

-462 TLAQRFASHPRAWQW
+462 TLAQRFASNPRAWQW
-477 GSQPGIAPHAPD
+477 GSQPSIAPHAPD
-489 SHTMSYPAASA
+489 GHTMSYPAAGA

-518 GASVYE
+518 GASLHE
-524 DIGAASRSY
+524 DMSAASRSY
-533 TVALASQPSDAPLPS
+533 TAALSSQPSSAPLPS

-555 QSAEQITN
+555 QSAEQVTN

-569 APTTVYFPADSNCAV
+569 TPTTVYFPADSNCAV

-595 AINILHASDTTQ
+595 AINVLHASDTTQ
-607 LTWLTT
+607 PTWLTT

-631 HASPDIVLAA
+631 HTSPDIVLAA

-657 AHSCPAARVR
+657 THSCPTARVR

-721 DSRQFDIHSFGLA
+721 DGRQFDIHSFGLT
-734 PCGDTLMTSLIRQQA
+734 PRGDTLMTSLISQQA

-762 SATGVISPDDA
+762 SATGVISPDDT
-773 QRLAGHC
+773 QRLTGHC
-780 HAAIEQCLAHA
+780 QAAIEQCLAHA

>member
-1 MRRKRTQSRL
+1 
-11 GLFRQQAQACILE
+11 
-24 AMDTNGGMTMRYR
+24 MRYR

-44 LAQRALWRTP
+44 LAQRVLWRTP
-54 PAGQPLQPS
+54 LAGQPLQPS
-63 DIKQLYS
+63 DIKQTLS

-92 YDQSDGAA
+92 YAQSDGAA

-107 ERWAAAHAHALVY
+107 ERWAAARAHTLVY
-120 DMVQPGCDIA
+120 DTLQPGCDIA

-135 IDALCALAHPPQ
+135 IDALCTLIHNPQ
-147 TSLSSTI
+147 TSLSDAI
-154 HLCDTNLGG
+154 HLCDARLGG
-163 VLAQASGMVLSQPEQ
+163 ALAQASGRALGQPEQ
-178 TVYCLIDSAVAQD
+178 MIYCLVDSAVAQD
-191 DTPWHVAKLLS
+191 DTPWHLAKLLS

-208 ITPIIQL
+208 IIPIIQL
-215 RSKTLLATLST
+215 RPKTLLATLST
-226 YELLTLFIGYGYE
+226 YELLALFIGYGYE

-246 TADPRQPDADYAAAL
+246 TADPRQPDADYTAAL
-261 AWATE
+261 VWATE
-266 RTTALRQ
+266 RTAALRQ
-273 PAQPRPHK
+273 PAQLRPHK

-290 TPGQLDTLLA
+290 TPEQLEALLA
-300 EHETQENSLA
+300 EHEAQENAPA

-316 GDVQPSSIAR
+316 GDVPPSSIAR

-333 RKADSADSSWARTQ
+333 RKADGTDSSQARTQ
-347 AWLAQVVAW
+347 AWLAHVLAW

-384 ADDDHANSHTAQ
+384 ADNDPSSGAAQ
-396 LTATQPALS
+396 LTTTQPALS
-405 ATPRRRPA
+405 ATRLRRPA

-432 SGVSSYLADLA
+432 SSVGSYLSDLS
-443 KDAAPDSFRLFI
+443 KGAAPDSFRLFI

-477 GSQPGIAPHAPD
+477 GSQPSIAPHAPD
-489 SHTMSYPAASA
+489 SHTMSYPAAGA

-518 GASVYE
+518 GASLHE
-524 DIGAASRSY
+524 DMSAASRSY
-533 TVALASQPSDAPLPS
+533 TAALSSQPSSASLPS
-548 LNTILSH
+548 LNTILSY

-595 AINILHASDTTQ
+595 AINVLHASDTTQ
-607 LTWLTT
+607 PTWLTT
-613 KAARAQMHAG
+613 KAARAQMQAG

-641 CGDIATTEVLA
+641 CGDVATTEVLA

-657 AHSCPAARVR
+657 NHSCPAARVR

-677 GFGTLAQPV
+677 GFGTLTQPV
-686 SRRTLARTVT
+686 SRRTLARTLT

-721 DSRQFDIHSFGLA
+721 DGRQFDIHSFGLA
-734 PCGDTLMTSLIRQQA
+734 PRGDTLMMNLIHQQA

-773 QRLAGHC
+773 QRLTGHC
-780 HAAIEQCLAHA
+780 QAAIEQCLAHT
-791 REHHTDHPMVT
+791 RKHHTDHPMVT
-802 TWQWQQGQ
+802 TWQWQQGK